1 MQHTKAPYKFST
13 NWFWAICILSQFCI
27 QANAQSSIKKIQDS
41 PQQKTDTS
49 RSLLD
54 INNSKL
60 IKKANSILDSTQ
72 KKATDFILNK
82 VNKLKGAAN
91 DKANKIVGKVIPQ
104 EIEKPLPYERL
115 LKTKYTLGRRAYQN
129 TVSQFNFLFNAE
141 EELYGNILKARNEY
155 VDDYTTLISFYD
167 YDLSTI
173 AKNSIDSIIYRCN
186 ANIVLHDLR
195 SNWVDDAYLL
205 LAKAYLFHKDF
216 DTAGSILQFINYSFD
231 DKEDG
236 MDLPI
241 GSNLRNTKG
250 KFSIATAENNR
261 FFENLNVRN
270 ESMIWQAR
278 NYIEKEEW
286 NEGISLLQLLEADA
300 IFPKRLYPFLNEQ
313 LAYGYYQMEMYDK
326 AAAALE
332 KGINNAPDDA
342 AKTRWYYLIGQ
353 LWQKADRW
361 DKAYPWFK
369 KANQNAVNPIVS
381 VYAKI
386 SMISY
391 DAKNANNA
399 WEELAYSL
407 EKMTK
412 RDKYKTYADII
423 YFEMAKIAIQNNAY
437 TKANDW
443 LVQSIKKNRSNLK
456 QKQKAFELLGDINY
470 SNNHYSIATLAYDSV
485 SIVLKT
491 NPNYETI
498 QARKKWLST
507 ISANEKIVEAQDTL
521 QYIYQLNPSN
531 QEAYFNVWQKRTKIE
546 NESLK
551 DIFLDKINSTNYS
564 VETPTRNNFSSIDN
578 NSSNFYFDNKSVIVQ
593 GKQNFTQK
601 WGQRP
606 NVDSWRR
613 KTSLMN
619 VPSSLSNQDAPS
631 TGFQNNTSKDSLQNR
646 SLSKDEKES
655 AKANEK
661 GNGNEMIADA
671 SSYLK
676 SKQDWNKA
684 ALISAQTFLLE
695 LNDFERAYPLY
706 VKVISNDIDTAI
718 TERALLDLASHYLHE
733 NLNEKSDSIIKIIED
748 RYPKGFYV
756 TKKKESSLK
765 KKRDADLL
773 NDYKEAYF
781 LSQIGNWE
789 SLAALSSQLNADLR
803 RTKWYTPFKFIQVKM
818 YAQQRMDSA
827 AIVLL
832 DSIILQNTN
841 EKIRD
846 RAKNILEE
854 LKNRNKTESYLT
866 NLNLS
871 KELLDTSAL
880 VNTAA
885 TPIENSS
892 FVKEAP
898 KMSSSQ
904 KTSAEKT
911 AAEKTSIDLSSK
923 AAISKSNKKDTANI
937 KDSTATKQIATLPII
952 APLLFTND
960 SSEQYYIAL
969 ATQKVTAAF
978 VKEMQTAFTY
988 LNNDEF
994 IKQKLNV
1001 TYVQFNENS
1010 YIVWIGPFVNN
1021 LDAKTYMNKVK
1032 PRLSTEIISFVPTK
1046 QYEIYLLSKSNI
1058 LLIKDEADLKQYQQY
1073 MFKNIYKP

>member
-13 NWFWAICILSQFCI
+13 NWFWAICILSQFCL
-27 QANAQSSIKKIQDS
+27 QANAQSSTKKIQDS

-72 KKATDFILNK
+72 KKANNFILNK

-115 LKTKYTLGRRAYQN
+115 LNTKYTLGRRAYQN

-141 EELYGNILKARNEY
+141 EELNENILKARNEY

-167 YDLSTI
+167 YDLSVTS
-173 AKNSIDSIIYRCN
+173 KNSIDSIIYRCN

-231 DKEDG
+231 EKQDG

-342 AKTRWYYLIGQ
+342 AKTRWYYLLGQ
-353 LWQKADRW
+353 LWQKADKW

-369 KANQNAVNPIVS
+369 KANQNAVNPIIS

-407 EKMTK
+407 EKMIK
-412 RDKYKTYADII
+412 RDKYKPYADII
-423 YFEMAKIAIQNNAY
+423 YFEMAKLAIQNNAY

-443 LVQSIKKNRSNLK
+443 LIQSIKKNGSNLK

-470 SNNHYSIATLAYDSV
+470 SNNYYSIAKLAYDSV

-491 NPNYETI
+491 NPNYESI

-507 ISANEKIVEAQDTL
+507 ISTNEKIVEAQDTL

-531 QEAYFNVWQKRTKIE
+531 QEAYFKLWQKRTKIE
-546 NESLK
+546 TEFLK
-551 DIFLDKINSTNYS
+551 DIFLDKTPNSTKNS
-564 VETPTRNNFSSIDN
+564 QENNDAINNFSSLNN
-578 NSSNFYFDNKSVIVQ
+578 NSFSNNSNSDFYFDNRSVLVQ

-601 WGQRP
+601 WGPRP

-619 VPSSLSNQDAPS
+619 APSSLSNQDASS

-646 SLSKDEKES
+646 SLSKDEKENS
-655 AKANEK
+655 KADEK
-661 GNGNEMIADA
+661 GNSYEMITDG
-671 SSYLK
+671 SSYIK

-684 ALISAQTFLLE
+684 ALANAQTFLLE

-706 VKVISNDIDTAI
+706 TKVIANNIDTAI
-718 TERALLDLASHYLHE
+718 TERAMLDLASHYLHE
-733 NLNEKSDSIIKIIED
+733 NLNEKSDSIIKIVED
-748 RYPKGFYV
+748 RFPKGFYA

-765 KKRDADLL
+765 QKKEADVL

-789 SLAALSSQLNADLR
+789 SLAALSNQLNTDLR

-818 YAQQRMDSA
+818 YAQQRMDSV

-832 DSIILQNTN
+832 DSIVLQNTN

-854 LKNRNKTESYLT
+854 LKNRKQTESYLT

-871 KELLDTSAL
+871 KEILDTIAL

-885 TPIENSS
+885 
-892 FVKEAP
+892 
-898 KMSSSQ
+898 
-904 KTSAEKT
+904 
-911 AAEKTSIDLSSK
+911 
-923 AAISKSNKKDTANI
+923 ISKPNKKDNPI
-937 KDSTATKQIATLPII
+937 KNDNSNVKDTTTTKQIATIPII
-952 APLLFTND
+952 AALPFTND
-960 SSEQYYIAL
+960 SSEQYYIAF
-969 ATQKVTAAF
+969 ATQKVSATF

-1001 TYVQFNENS
+1001 TYIQFNENS

-1032 PRLSTEIISFVPTK
+1032 PRLSTEIISFVPSK

>member
-1 MQHTKAPYKFST
+1 
-13 NWFWAICILSQFCI
+13 
-27 QANAQSSIKKIQDS
+27 
-41 PQQKTDTS
+41 
-49 RSLLD
+49 
-54 INNSKL
+54 
-60 IKKANSILDSTQ
+60 
-72 KKATDFILNK
+72 
-82 VNKLKGAAN
+82 
-91 DKANKIVGKVIPQ
+91 
-104 EIEKPLPYERL
+104 
-115 LKTKYTLGRRAYQN
+115 
-129 TVSQFNFLFNAE
+129 
-141 EELYGNILKARNEY
+141 
-155 VDDYTTLISFYD
+155 
-167 YDLSTI
+167 
-173 AKNSIDSIIYRCN
+173 
-186 ANIVLHDLR
+186 
-195 SNWVDDAYLL
+195 
-205 LAKAYLFHKDF
+205 
-216 DTAGSILQFINYSFD
+216 
-231 DKEDG
+231 
-236 MDLPI
+236 
-241 GSNLRNTKG
+241 
-250 KFSIATAENNR
+250 
-261 FFENLNVRN
+261 
-270 ESMIWQAR
+270 
-278 NYIEKEEW
+278 
-286 NEGISLLQLLEADA
+286 
-300 IFPKRLYPFLNEQ
+300 
-313 LAYGYYQMEMYDK
+313 
-326 AAAALE
+326 
-332 KGINNAPDDA
+332 
-342 AKTRWYYLIGQ
+342 
-353 LWQKADRW
+353 
-361 DKAYPWFK
+361 
-369 KANQNAVNPIVS
+369 
-381 VYAKI
+381 
-386 SMISY
+386 
-391 DAKNANNA
+391 
-399 WEELAYSL
+399 
-407 EKMTK
+407 
-412 RDKYKTYADII
+412 
-423 YFEMAKIAIQNNAY
+423 MAKIAIQNNAY

-443 LVQSIKKNRSNLK
+443 LIQSIKKNRSNLK

-470 SNNHYSIATLAYDSV
+470 SNNHFSIATLAYDSV

-507 ISANEKIVEAQDTL
+507 ISANEKILEAQDTL

-593 GKQNFTQK
+593 GKQNFAQK

-619 VPSSLSNQDAPS
+619 APSSLSNQDAPS

-646 SLSKDEKES
+646 SLSKDENGN

-661 GNGNEMIADA
+661 GNGYEMITDG
-671 SSYLK
+671 SSYTK

-684 ALISAQTFLLE
+684 ALISAQIFLLE

-706 VKVISNDIDTAI
+706 VKVISNNIDAAI

-733 NLNEKSDSIIKIIED
+733 NLNEKSDSIIKIVED
-748 RYPKGFYV
+748 RFPKGFYA

-765 KKRDADLL
+765 QKKEADVL

-789 SLAALSSQLNADLR
+789 SLAALSNQLNTDLR

-818 YAQQRMDSA
+818 YAQQRMDSV

-832 DSIILQNTN
+832 DSIVLQNTN

-854 LKNRNKTESYLT
+854 LKNRKQTESYLT

-871 KELLDTSAL
+871 KEILDTIAL

-885 TPIENSS
+885 
-892 FVKEAP
+892 
-898 KMSSSQ
+898 
-904 KTSAEKT
+904 
-911 AAEKTSIDLSSK
+911 
-923 AAISKSNKKDTANI
+923 ISKPNKKDNPI
-937 KDSTATKQIATLPII
+937 KNDNSNVKDTTTTKQIATIPII
-952 APLLFTND
+952 AALPFTND
-960 SSEQYYIAL
+960 SSEQYYIAF
-969 ATQKVTAAF
+969 ATQKVSATF

-1001 TYVQFNENS
+1001 TYIQFNENS

-1032 PRLSTEIISFVPTK
+1032 PRLSTEIISFVPSK

>member
-13 NWFWAICILSQFCI
+13 NWFWAICILSQFCL
-27 QANAQSSIKKIQDS
+27 QANAQSSTKKIQDS

-72 KKATDFILNK
+72 KKANNFILNK

-115 LKTKYTLGRRAYQN
+115 LNTKYTLGRRAYQN

-141 EELYGNILKARNEY
+141 EELNENILKARNEY

-167 YDLSTI
+167 YDLSVTS
-173 AKNSIDSIIYRCN
+173 KNSIDSIIYRCN

-231 DKEDG
+231 EKQDG

-286 NEGISLLQLLEADA
+286 NEGISLLQILEADA

-342 AKTRWYYLIGQ
+342 AKTRWYYLLGQ
-353 LWQKADRW
+353 LWQKADKW

-369 KANQNAVNPIVS
+369 KANQNAVNPIIS

-407 EKMTK
+407 EKMIK
-412 RDKYKTYADII
+412 RDKYKPYADII
-423 YFEMAKIAIQNNAY
+423 YFEMAKLAIQNNAY

-443 LVQSIKKNRSNLK
+443 LIQSIKKNGSNLK

-470 SNNHYSIATLAYDSV
+470 SNNYYSIAKLAYDSV

-491 NPNYETI
+491 NPNYESI

-507 ISANEKIVEAQDTL
+507 ISTNEKIVEAQDTL

-531 QEAYFNVWQKRTKIE
+531 QEAYFKLWQKRTKIE
-546 NESLK
+546 TEFLK
-551 DIFLDKINSTNYS
+551 DIFLDKTPNSTKNS
-564 VETPTRNNFSSIDN
+564 QENNDAINNFSSLNN
-578 NSSNFYFDNKSVIVQ
+578 NSFSNNSNSDFYFDNRSVLVQ

-601 WGQRP
+601 WGPRP

-619 VPSSLSNQDAPS
+619 APSSLSNQDASS

-646 SLSKDEKES
+646 SLSKDEKENS
-655 AKANEK
+655 KADEK
-661 GNGNEMIADA
+661 GNSYEMITDG
-671 SSYLK
+671 SSYIK

-684 ALISAQTFLLE
+684 ALANAQTFLLE

-706 VKVISNDIDTAI
+706 TKVIANNIDTAI
-718 TERALLDLASHYLHE
+718 TERAMLDLASHYLHE
-733 NLNEKSDSIIKIIED
+733 NLNEKSDSIIKIVED
-748 RYPKGFYV
+748 RFPKGFYA

-765 KKRDADLL
+765 QKKEADVL

-789 SLAALSSQLNADLR
+789 SLAALSNQLNTDLR

-818 YAQQRMDSA
+818 YAQQRMDSV

-832 DSIILQNTN
+832 DSIVLQNTN

-854 LKNRNKTESYLT
+854 LKNRKQTESYLT

-871 KELLDTSAL
+871 KEILDTIAL

-885 TPIENSS
+885 
-892 FVKEAP
+892 
-898 KMSSSQ
+898 
-904 KTSAEKT
+904 
-911 AAEKTSIDLSSK
+911 
-923 AAISKSNKKDTANI
+923 ISKPNKKDNPI
-937 KDSTATKQIATLPII
+937 KNDNSNVKDTTTTKQIATIPII
-952 APLLFTND
+952 AALPFTND
-960 SSEQYYIAL
+960 SSEQYYIAF
-969 ATQKVTAAF
+969 ATQKVSATF

-1001 TYVQFNENS
+1001 TYIQFNENS

-1032 PRLSTEIISFVPTK
+1032 PRLSTEIISFVPSK

>member
-13 NWFWAICILSQFCI
+13 NWFWAICILSQFCL
-27 QANAQSSIKKIQDS
+27 QANAQSSTKKIQDS

-72 KKATDFILNK
+72 KKANNFILNK

-115 LKTKYTLGRRAYQN
+115 LNTKYTLGRRAYQN

-141 EELYGNILKARNEY
+141 EELNENILKARNEY

-167 YDLSTI
+167 YDLSVTS
-173 AKNSIDSIIYRCN
+173 KNSIDSIIYRCN

-231 DKEDG
+231 EKQDG

-342 AKTRWYYLIGQ
+342 AKTRWYYLLGQ
-353 LWQKADRW
+353 LWQKADKW

-369 KANQNAVNPIVS
+369 KANQNAVNPIIS

-407 EKMTK
+407 EKMIK
-412 RDKYKTYADII
+412 RDKYKPYADII
-423 YFEMAKIAIQNNAY
+423 YFEMAKLAIQNNAY

-443 LVQSIKKNRSNLK
+443 LIQSIKKNGSNLK

-470 SNNHYSIATLAYDSV
+470 SNNYYSIAKLAYDSV

-491 NPNYETI
+491 NPNYESI

-507 ISANEKIVEAQDTL
+507 ISTNEKIVEAQDTL

-531 QEAYFNVWQKRTKIE
+531 QEAYFKLWQKRTKIE
-546 NESLK
+546 TEFLK
-551 DIFLDKINSTNYS
+551 DIFLDKTPNSTKNS
-564 VETPTRNNFSSIDN
+564 QQDNDAINNFSSLNN
-578 NSSNFYFDNKSVIVQ
+578 NSFSNNSNSDFYFDNRSVLAQ

-619 VPSSLSNQDAPS
+619 ATSSLSNQDASS

-646 SLSKDEKES
+646 SLSKDEKENS
-655 AKANEK
+655 KADEK
-661 GNGNEMIADA
+661 GNSYEMITDG
-671 SSYLK
+671 SSYIK

-684 ALISAQTFLLE
+684 ALANAQTFLLE

-706 VKVISNDIDTAI
+706 TKVIANNIDTAI
-718 TERALLDLASHYLHE
+718 TERAMLDLASHYLHE
-733 NLNEKSDSIIKIIED
+733 NLNEKSDSIIKIVED
-748 RYPKGFYV
+748 RFPKGFYA

-765 KKRDADLL
+765 QKKEADVL

-789 SLAALSSQLNADLR
+789 SLAALSNQLNTDLR

-818 YAQQRMDSA
+818 YAQQRMDSV

-832 DSIILQNTN
+832 DSIVLQNTN

-846 RAKNILEE
+846 RAKNIIEE
-854 LKNRNKTESYLT
+854 LKNRKQTESYLT

-871 KELLDTSAL
+871 KEILDTIAL

-885 TPIENSS
+885 
-892 FVKEAP
+892 
-898 KMSSSQ
+898 
-904 KTSAEKT
+904 
-911 AAEKTSIDLSSK
+911 
-923 AAISKSNKKDTANI
+923 ISKPNKKDNPI
-937 KDSTATKQIATLPII
+937 DNPNVKDTTTQQIATAPII
-952 APLLFTND
+952 APLPFTND
-960 SSEQYYIAL
+960 SSEQYYIAF
-969 ATQKVTAAF
+969 ATQKVSAAF

-1001 TYVQFNENS
+1001 TYIQFNENS

-1032 PRLSTEIISFVPTK
+1032 PRLSTEIISFVPSK

>member
-1 MQHTKAPYKFST
+1 MQHTKAPYKFPT
-13 NWFWAICILSQFCI
+13 NWFWAVCILSQFCT
-27 QANAQSSIKKIQDS
+27 QASAETTNKKILDS
-41 PQQKTDTS
+41 PKQKADTS
-49 RSLLD
+49 KSILD

-60 IKKANSILDSTQ
+60 IKKANTILDSNQ
-72 KKATDFILNK
+72 KKVNDFILNK

-91 DKANKIVGKVIPQ
+91 DKANKIVGKALPL

-115 LKTKYTLGRRAYQN
+115 LNTKYTLGRRAYQN
-129 TVSQFNFLFNAE
+129 TVSQFNFLFHAE
-141 EELYGNILKARNEY
+141 EELNENILRARNEY
-155 VDDYTTLISFYD
+155 VDDYTSLISFYD

-173 AKNSIDSIIYRCN
+173 SKNSIDSIIYRCN

-278 NYIEKEEW
+278 NYFEKEEF
-286 NEGISLLQLLEADA
+286 NEGISLLQLLETDA

-313 LAYGYYQMEMYDK
+313 LAYGYYLMEMYDK
-326 AAAALE
+326 SAAALE
-332 KGINNAPDDA
+332 KGIDNAPDDA

-361 DKAYPWFK
+361 DKAYPWYK

-391 DAKNANNA
+391 DAKNANNP

-407 EKMTK
+407 ERMIK
-412 RDKYKTYADII
+412 RDKYKPYADII
-423 YFEMAKIAIQNNAY
+423 YFEMSKLAIQNNAY
-437 TKANDW
+437 VKANEW
-443 LVQSIKKNRSNLK
+443 LIQSIKKNRTNLK

-470 SNNHYSIATLAYDSV
+470 TNNKYSIAKLAYDSLQT
-485 SIVLKT
+485 ILKT

-498 QARKKWLST
+498 QARKKWLGT
-507 ISANEKIVEAQDTL
+507 ISTNEKIMEAQDSL
-521 QYIYQLNPSN
+521 QFIYQLNPGA
-531 QEAYFNVWQKRTKIE
+531 QEAQYKNWQKRIQFE

-551 DIFLDKINSTNYS
+551 NIFTDKIPIS
-564 VETPTRNNFSSIDN
+564 VYIIEIPTRNNFSNTDN
-578 NSSNFYFDNKSVIVQ
+578 SNNFYFDNKSVLEQ
-593 GKQNFTQK
+593 GKQNFSQK

-606 NVDSWRR
+606 NVDAWRR
-613 KTSLMN
+613 KASLMN
-619 VPSSLSNQDAPS
+619 TSSSISNQDPS
-631 TGFQNNTSKDSLQNR
+631 MTASQNMNTNKDSLQIMN
-646 SLSKDEKES
+646 LSKDGKGNGD
-655 AKANEK
+655 AKANER
-661 GNGNEMIADA
+661 GNGYSMIKDGSAFI
-671 SSYLK
+671 K
-676 SKQDWNKA
+676 SKQDGNKA
-684 ALISAQTFLLE
+684 ALTSAETFLFE

-706 VKVISNDIDTAI
+706 LKVIGNNIDSSM
-718 TERALLDLASHYLHE
+718 TERAMLDLASHYLHE
-733 NLNEKSDSIIKIIED
+733 NLNEKSDSIIRLVEQIF
-748 RYPKGFYV
+748 PKGFYA
-756 TKKKESSLK
+756 TKKKETSFK
-765 KKRDADLL
+765 KKKEADVL

-789 SLAALSSQLNADLR
+789 SLAAISTQLNSDLR
-803 RTKWYTPFKFIQVKM
+803 RTKWYIPFKFIQVKM
-818 YAQQRMDSA
+818 YAQQRMDST

-832 DSIILQNTN
+832 DSIVLQNTN
-841 EKIRD
+841 EKLRD
-846 RAKNILEE
+846 RAKNIIEE
-854 LKNRNKTESYLT
+854 LKNRKQTETYLT

-871 KELLDTSAL
+871 KELLDSSAL
-880 VNTAA
+880 VSTLPKAMDTSSIVKVA
-885 TPIENSS
+885 TTKSS
-892 FVKEAP
+892 NAGN
-898 KMSSSQ
+898 
-904 KTSAEKT
+904 
-911 AAEKTSIDLSSK
+911 L
-923 AAISKSNKKDTANI
+923 KKD
-937 KDSTATKQIATLPII
+937 IATEPNI
-952 APLLFTND
+952 PLLPFTND
-960 SSEQYYIAL
+960 SSEQHYIAF
-969 ATQKVTAAF
+969 ATQKVSAAF

-994 IKQKLNV
+994 IKEKLNV
-1001 TYVQFNENS
+1001 TYIQFNESS
-1010 YIVWIGPFVNN
+1010 YIVWIGSFENIQ
-1021 LDAKTYMNKVK
+1021 LAKNYINKIK
-1032 PRLSTEIISFVPTK
+1032 PRLSKEIISFVPSK

-1058 LLIKDEADLKQYQQY
+1058 LLIKDETDLKQYQQF

>member
-13 NWFWAICILSQFCI
+13 NWFWAICILSQFCL
-27 QANAQSSIKKIQDS
+27 QANAQSSTKKIQDS

-72 KKATDFILNK
+72 KKANNFILNK

-115 LKTKYTLGRRAYQN
+115 LNTKYTLGRRAYQN

-141 EELYGNILKARNEY
+141 EELNENILKARNEY

-167 YDLSTI
+167 YDLSVI
-173 AKNSIDSIIYRCN
+173 SKNSIDSIIYRCN

-231 DKEDG
+231 EKQDG

-342 AKTRWYYLIGQ
+342 AKTRWYYLLGQ
-353 LWQKADRW
+353 LWQKADKW

-369 KANQNAVNPIVS
+369 KANQNAVNPIIS

-412 RDKYKTYADII
+412 RDKYKPYADII
-423 YFEMAKIAIQNNAY
+423 YFEMAKLAIQNNAY

-443 LVQSIKKNRSNLK
+443 LIQSIKKNGSNLK

-470 SNNHYSIATLAYDSV
+470 SNNYYSIAKLAYDSV

-491 NPNYETI
+491 NPNYESI

-507 ISANEKIVEAQDTL
+507 ISTNEKIVEAQDTL

-531 QEAYFNVWQKRTKIE
+531 QEAYFKLWQKRTKIE
-546 NESLK
+546 TEFLK
-551 DIFLDKINSTNYS
+551 DIFLDKTPNSTKNS
-564 VETPTRNNFSSIDN
+564 QQDNDAINNFSSLNN
-578 NSSNFYFDNKSVIVQ
+578 NSFSNNSNSDFYFDNRSVLVQ

-619 VPSSLSNQDAPS
+619 ATSSLSNQDASS

-646 SLSKDEKES
+646 SLSKDEKENS
-655 AKANEK
+655 KADEK
-661 GNGNEMIADA
+661 GNSYEMITDG
-671 SSYLK
+671 SSYIK

-684 ALISAQTFLLE
+684 ALANAQTFLLE

-706 VKVISNDIDTAI
+706 TKVIANNIDTAI
-718 TERALLDLASHYLHE
+718 TERAMLDLASHYLHE
-733 NLNEKSDSIIKIIED
+733 NLNEKSDSIIKIVED
-748 RYPKGFYV
+748 RFPKGFYA

-765 KKRDADLL
+765 QKKEADVL

-789 SLAALSSQLNADLR
+789 SLAALSNQLNTDLR

-818 YAQQRMDSA
+818 YAQQRMDSV

-832 DSIILQNTN
+832 DSIVLQNTN

-846 RAKNILEE
+846 RAKNIIEE
-854 LKNRNKTESYLT
+854 LKNRKQTESYLT

-871 KELLDTSAL
+871 KEILDTIAL

-885 TPIENSS
+885 
-892 FVKEAP
+892 
-898 KMSSSQ
+898 
-904 KTSAEKT
+904 
-911 AAEKTSIDLSSK
+911 
-923 AAISKSNKKDTANI
+923 ISKPNKKDNPI
-937 KDSTATKQIATLPII
+937 KNDNSNVKDTTTTKQIATIPII
-952 APLLFTND
+952 AALPFTND
-960 SSEQYYIAL
+960 SSEQYYIAF
-969 ATQKVTAAF
+969 ATQKVSATF

-1001 TYVQFNENS
+1001 TYIQFNENS

-1032 PRLSTEIISFVPTK
+1032 PRLSTEIISFVPSK

>member
-1 MQHTKAPYKFST
+1 MQHKKAPYKFST
-13 NWFWAICILSQFCI
+13 NWFWAICILSQFCV

-41 PQQKTDTS
+41 PQQKSDTS
-49 RSLLD
+49 RSILD

-60 IKKANSILDSTQ
+60 IKKANSILDSVE
-72 KKATDFILNK
+72 KKANDFILNK

-91 DKANKIVGKVIPQ
+91 DKVNKIVGKVIPQ
-104 EIEKPLPYERL
+104 DIEKILPYERL

-129 TVSQFNFLFNAE
+129 TVSEFNYLFNAE
-141 EELYGNILKARNEY
+141 EELNENILKARNEY
-155 VDDYTTLISFYD
+155 IEDYTTLISFYD
-167 YDLSTI
+167 YDLSTTS
-173 AKNSIDSIIYRCN
+173 KSSIDSIIYRCN

-195 SNWVDDAYLL
+195 SNWVDDSYLL

-231 DKEDG
+231 DKENG

-241 GSNLRNTKG
+241 GSNVRNTKG

-278 NYIEKEEW
+278 NYIEKEEL

-313 LAYGYYQMEMYDK
+313 LAYGYYQMEIYDK

-332 KGINNAPDDA
+332 KGIKNAPDNA
-342 AKTRWYYLIGQ
+342 GKTRWYYLIGQ
-353 LWQKADRW
+353 LWQKADKW

-369 KANQNAVNPIVS
+369 KANQNAVNPIIS

-407 EKMTK
+407 ERMIK
-412 RDKYKTYADII
+412 RDKYKPYADII
-423 YFEMAKIAIQNNAY
+423 YFEMAKLAIQNNAY

-443 LVQSIKKNRSNLK
+443 LIKSIKKNRSNLK

-470 SNNHYSIATLAYDSV
+470 SNNNYSIAKLAYDSL

-491 NPNYETI
+491 NPNYEII
-498 QARKKWLST
+498 QARKKWLGT
-507 ISANEKIVEAQDTL
+507 ISTNEKIVEAQDTL
-521 QYIYQLNPSN
+521 QYIYQLNPFN
-531 QEAYFNVWQKRTKIE
+531 QEDYFSLWQKRTKIE
-546 NESLK
+546 NDPLK
-551 DIFLDKINSTNYS
+551 DIFLDKITSNNYS
-564 VETPTRNNFSSIDN
+564 IETPTRNNLSSNDN
-578 NSSNFYFDNKSVIVQ
+578 NSSNFYFDNKSVISQ

-606 NVDSWRR
+606 NVDGWRR
-613 KTSLMN
+613 KTSLLN
-619 VPSSLSNQDAPS
+619 APNSLINQDATS
-631 TGFQNNTSKDSLQNR
+631 TGFQKIASKDSLQKM
-646 SLSKDEKES
+646 SLSKDEKGDE
-655 AKANEK
+655 KLDKK
-661 GNGNEMIADA
+661 GNGYEMITDG
-671 SSYLK
+671 SSYMK

-684 ALISAQTFLLE
+684 ALTNAQTFLLE

-706 VKVISNDIDTAI
+706 VKVIANNIDTAM

-733 NLNEKSDSIIKIIED
+733 NLNERSDSIIRLVED
-748 RYPKGFYV
+748 RFPKGFYV
-756 TKKKESSLK
+756 TKKKESSIK

-773 NDYKEAYF
+773 DDYKEAYF

-789 SLAALSSQLNADLR
+789 NLAALSNQLNIDLR

-818 YAQQRMDSA
+818 YAQQRMDTA

-832 DSIILQNTN
+832 DSIVLQNTN

-854 LKNRNKTESYLT
+854 LKNRKQIETYLS

-871 KELLDTSAL
+871 KEILDTSTL

-885 TPIENSS
+885 
-892 FVKEAP
+892 
-898 KMSSSQ
+898 
-904 KTSAEKT
+904 
-911 AAEKTSIDLSSK
+911 
-923 AAISKSNKKDTANI
+923 ISKPNKKDTA
-937 KDSTATKQIATLPII
+937 AAPII
-952 APLLFTND
+952 ASLPFTND
-960 SSEQYYIAL
+960 SSEQYYIAF
-969 ATQKVTAAF
+969 ATQKVSAAF

-988 LNNDEF
+988 LNNEEF

-1010 YIVWIGPFVNN
+1010 YIVWVGPFVNN
-1021 LDAKTYMNKVK
+1021 LDAKTYINKVK
-1032 PRLSTEIISFVPTK
+1032 PRLSTEIISFVPSK

>member
-13 NWFWAICILSQFCI
+13 NWFWAICILSQFCL
-27 QANAQSSIKKIQDS
+27 QANAQSSTKKIQDS

-72 KKATDFILNK
+72 KKANNFILNK

-115 LKTKYTLGRRAYQN
+115 LNTKYTLGRRAYQN

-141 EELYGNILKARNEY
+141 EELNENILKARNEY

-167 YDLSTI
+167 YDLSVTS
-173 AKNSIDSIIYRCN
+173 KNSIDSIIYRCN

-231 DKEDG
+231 EKQDG

-342 AKTRWYYLIGQ
+342 AKTRWYYLLGQ
-353 LWQKADRW
+353 LWQKADKW

-369 KANQNAVNPIVS
+369 KANQNAVNPIIS

-407 EKMTK
+407 EKMIK
-412 RDKYKTYADII
+412 RDKYKPYADII
-423 YFEMAKIAIQNNAY
+423 YFEMAKLAIQNNAY

-443 LVQSIKKNRSNLK
+443 LIQSIKKNGSNLK

-470 SNNHYSIATLAYDSV
+470 SNNYYSIAKLAYDSV

-491 NPNYETI
+491 NPNYESI

-507 ISANEKIVEAQDTL
+507 ISTNEKIVEAQDTL

-531 QEAYFNVWQKRTKIE
+531 QEAYFKLWQKRTKIE
-546 NESLK
+546 TEFLK
-551 DIFLDKINSTNYS
+551 DIFLDKTPNSTKNS
-564 VETPTRNNFSSIDN
+564 QQDNDAINNFSSLNN
-578 NSSNFYFDNKSVIVQ
+578 NSFSNNSNSDFYFDNRSVLAQ

-619 VPSSLSNQDAPS
+619 ATSSLSNQDASS

-646 SLSKDEKES
+646 SLSKDEKENS
-655 AKANEK
+655 KADEK
-661 GNGNEMIADA
+661 GNSYEMITDG
-671 SSYLK
+671 SSYIK

-684 ALISAQTFLLE
+684 ALANAQTFLLE

-706 VKVISNDIDTAI
+706 TKVIANNIDTAI
-718 TERALLDLASHYLHE
+718 TERAMLDLASHYLHE
-733 NLNEKSDSIIKIIED
+733 NLNEKSDSIIKIVED
-748 RYPKGFYV
+748 RFPKGFYA

-765 KKRDADLL
+765 QKREADVL

-789 SLAALSSQLNADLR
+789 SLAALSNQLNTDLR

-818 YAQQRMDSA
+818 YAQQRMDSV

-832 DSIILQNTN
+832 DSIVLQNTN

-846 RAKNILEE
+846 RAKNIIEE
-854 LKNRNKTESYLT
+854 LKNRKQTESYLT

-871 KELLDTSAL
+871 KEILDTIAL

-885 TPIENSS
+885 
-892 FVKEAP
+892 
-898 KMSSSQ
+898 
-904 KTSAEKT
+904 
-911 AAEKTSIDLSSK
+911 
-923 AAISKSNKKDTANI
+923 ISKPNKKDNPI
-937 KDSTATKQIATLPII
+937 KNDNSNVKDTTTTKQMATIPII
-952 APLLFTND
+952 AALPFTND
-960 SSEQYYIAL
+960 SSEQYYIAF
-969 ATQKVTAAF
+969 ATQKVSAAF

-1032 PRLSTEIISFVPTK
+1032 PRLSTEIISFVPSK

>member
-60 IKKANSILDSTQ
+60 IKKANSILDSNQ
-72 KKATDFILNK
+72 KKVNNFILEK
-82 VNKLKGAAN
+82 VNKIKGAAN
-91 DKANKIVGKVIPQ
+91 DQGNKIVSKVAPL

-115 LKTKYTLGRRAYQN
+115 LNTKYTLGRRAYQN

-141 EELYGNILKARNEY
+141 EELNENILKARNEY

-195 SNWVDDAYLL
+195 SSWVDDAYLL
-205 LAKAYLFHKDF
+205 LAKAYLFHKNF

-231 DKEDG
+231 DKENG

-278 NYIEKEEW
+278 NYFEKEEL
-286 NEGISLLQLLEADA
+286 NEGISLLQLLEADV

-353 LWQKADRW
+353 LWQKADKW

-369 KANQNAVNPIVS
+369 KANQYAVNPIIG

-407 EKMTK
+407 EKMIK
-412 RDKYKTYADII
+412 RDKYKPYADII
-423 YFEMAKIAIQNNAY
+423 YFEMAKIAIQNNVY
-437 TKANDW
+437 SKANEW
-443 LVQSIKKNRSNLK
+443 LIQSIKRNVSNLK
-456 QKQKAFELLGDINY
+456 QKQKAFELLGNINY
-470 SNNHYSIATLAYDSV
+470 TNNHYTLAKIAYDSLNT
-485 SIVLKT
+485 VLRT

-521 QYIYQLNPSN
+521 QYIYQLNPSD

-551 DIFLDKINSTNYS
+551 DIFTDK
-564 VETPTRNNFSSIDN
+564 TPNAAKKNQADNDAINNFN
-578 NSSNFYFDNKSVIVQ
+578 NLNNNTSFNNTSNSDFYFDNKSVLVQ

-601 WGQRP
+601 WGNRT
-606 NVDSWRR
+606 NNDGWRR
-613 KTSLMN
+613 KTSASMQFAAN
-619 VPSSLSNQDAPS
+619 NSNSNSLQDQIVSGS
-631 TGFQNNTSKDSLQNR
+631 TNKILTTDSLQAT
-646 SLSKDEKES
+646 SLSKDKKGNEKMDEKENS
-655 AKANEK
+655 Y
-661 GNGNEMIADA
+661 EMIKEG
-671 SSYLK
+671 SSYIK
-676 SKQDWNKA
+676 SKKEWNKA
-684 ALISAQTFLLE
+684 ALTNAQTFLLE
-695 LNDFERAYPLY
+695 LNDFERAYPLFI
-706 VKVISNDIDTAI
+706 KIIANNIDSAT
-718 TERALLDLASHYLHE
+718 TERAMLDIASQYLHE
-733 NLNEKSDSIIKIIED
+733 NLNEKSDSIINLVEAQF
-748 RYPKGFYV
+748 PKGFYV
-756 TKKKESSLK
+756 TKKKETSFK
-765 KKRDADLL
+765 KKKEADVV

-789 SLAALSSQLNADLR
+789 SLAILSTQLNTDLR

-818 YAQQRMDSA
+818 YAQQRMDSIA
-827 AIVLL
+827 LILL

-846 RAKNILEE
+846 RAKNIIAE
-854 LKNRNKTESYLT
+854 LKNRKETESYLNDLILT
-866 NLNLS
+866 
-871 KELLDTSAL
+871 KEILDPVNDNNNTLATTAA
-880 VNTAA
+880 NTAI
-885 TPIENSS
+885 TT
-892 FVKEAP
+892 AP
-898 KMSSSQ
+898 L
-904 KTSAEKT
+904 ET
-911 AAEKTSIDLSSK
+911 AA
-923 AAISKSNKKDTANI
+923 
-937 KDSTATKQIATLPII
+937 ATLQKPII
-952 APLLFTND
+952 KPSANPLIPAIAFTND
-960 SSEQYYIAL
+960 STEPHYIAL
-969 ATQKVTAAF
+969 ATQKVTATF
-978 VKEMQTAFTY
+978 VKEMQNAFTY

-1001 TYVQFNENS
+1001 TYIQFNENS
-1010 YIVWIGPFVNN
+1010 YIVWIGPFENSQV
-1021 LDAKTYMNKVK
+1021 AKTYMNKVK
-1032 PRLSTEIISFVPTK
+1032 PRLSTEIISFVPSK

>member
-13 NWFWAICILSQFCI
+13 NWFWAICILSQFCL
-27 QANAQSSIKKIQDS
+27 QANAQSSTKKIQDS

-72 KKATDFILNK
+72 KKANNFILNK

-115 LKTKYTLGRRAYQN
+115 LNTKYTLGRRAYQN

-141 EELYGNILKARNEY
+141 EELNENILKARNEY

-167 YDLSTI
+167 YDLSVI

-231 DKEDG
+231 EKQDG

-342 AKTRWYYLIGQ
+342 AKTRWYYLLGQ
-353 LWQKADRW
+353 LWQKADKW

-369 KANQNAVNPIVS
+369 KANQNAVNPIIS

-407 EKMTK
+407 EKMIK
-412 RDKYKTYADII
+412 RDKYKPYADII
-423 YFEMAKIAIQNNAY
+423 YFEMAKLAIQNNAY

-443 LVQSIKKNRSNLK
+443 LIQSIKKNGSNLK

-470 SNNHYSIATLAYDSV
+470 SNNYYSIAKLAYDSV

-491 NPNYETI
+491 NPNYESI

-507 ISANEKIVEAQDTL
+507 ISTNEKIVEAQDTL

-531 QEAYFNVWQKRTKIE
+531 QEAYFKLWQKRTKIE
-546 NESLK
+546 TEFLK
-551 DIFLDKINSTNYS
+551 DIFLDKTPNSAKNS
-564 VETPTRNNFSSIDN
+564 QENNDAINNFSSLNN
-578 NSSNFYFDNKSVIVQ
+578 NSFSNNSNSDFYFDNRSVLVQ

-619 VPSSLSNQDAPS
+619 APSSLSNQDASS

-646 SLSKDEKES
+646 SLSKDEKENS
-655 AKANEK
+655 KADEK
-661 GNGNEMIADA
+661 GNSYEMITDG
-671 SSYLK
+671 SSYIK

-684 ALISAQTFLLE
+684 ALANAQTFLLE
-695 LNDFERAYPLY
+695 LKDFERAYPLY
-706 VKVISNDIDTAI
+706 TKVIANNIDTAI
-718 TERALLDLASHYLHE
+718 TERAMLDLASHYLHE
-733 NLNEKSDSIIKIIED
+733 NLNEKSDSIIKIVED
-748 RYPKGFYV
+748 RFPKGFYA

-765 KKRDADLL
+765 QKKEADVL

-789 SLAALSSQLNADLR
+789 SLAALSNQLNTDLR

-818 YAQQRMDSA
+818 YAQQRMDSV

-832 DSIILQNTN
+832 DSIVLQNTN

-854 LKNRNKTESYLT
+854 LKNRKQTESYLT

-871 KELLDTSAL
+871 KEILDTIAL

-885 TPIENSS
+885 
-892 FVKEAP
+892 
-898 KMSSSQ
+898 
-904 KTSAEKT
+904 
-911 AAEKTSIDLSSK
+911 
-923 AAISKSNKKDTANI
+923 ISKPNKKDNPI
-937 KDSTATKQIATLPII
+937 KNDNSNVKDTTTTKQIATIPII
-952 APLLFTND
+952 AALPFTND
-960 SSEQYYIAL
+960 SSEQYYIAF
-969 ATQKVTAAF
+969 ATQKVSATF

-1001 TYVQFNENS
+1001 TYIQFNENS

-1032 PRLSTEIISFVPTK
+1032 PRLSTEIISFVPSK

>member
-13 NWFWAICILSQFCI
+13 NWFWAICILSQFCL
-27 QANAQSSIKKIQDS
+27 QANAQSSTKKIQDS

-72 KKATDFILNK
+72 KKANNFILNK

-115 LKTKYTLGRRAYQN
+115 LNTKYTLGRRAYQN

-141 EELYGNILKARNEY
+141 EELNENILKARNEY

-167 YDLSTI
+167 YDLSVTS
-173 AKNSIDSIIYRCN
+173 KNSIDSIIYRCN

-231 DKEDG
+231 EKQDG

-342 AKTRWYYLIGQ
+342 AKTRWYYLLGQ
-353 LWQKADRW
+353 LWQKADKW

-369 KANQNAVNPIVS
+369 KANQNAVNPIIS

-407 EKMTK
+407 EKMIK
-412 RDKYKTYADII
+412 RDKYKPYADII
-423 YFEMAKIAIQNNAY
+423 YFEMAKLAIQNNAY

-443 LVQSIKKNRSNLK
+443 LIQSIKKNGSNLK

-470 SNNHYSIATLAYDSV
+470 SNNYYSIAKLAYDSV

-491 NPNYETI
+491 NPNYESI

-507 ISANEKIVEAQDTL
+507 ISTNEKIVEAQDTL

-531 QEAYFNVWQKRTKIE
+531 QEAYFKLWQKRTKIE
-546 NESLK
+546 NEFLK
-551 DIFLDKINSTNYS
+551 DIFLDKNPNSVKNS
-564 VETPTRNNFSSIDN
+564 QENNDAINNFSSLNN
-578 NSSNFYFDNKSVIVQ
+578 NSFSNNSNSDFYFDNRSVLVQ

-619 VPSSLSNQDAPS
+619 ATSSLSNQDASS

-646 SLSKDEKES
+646 SLSKDEKENS
-655 AKANEK
+655 KADEK
-661 GNGNEMIADA
+661 GNSYEMITDG
-671 SSYLK
+671 SSYIK

-684 ALISAQTFLLE
+684 ALANAQTFLLE

-706 VKVISNDIDTAI
+706 TKVIANNIDTAI
-718 TERALLDLASHYLHE
+718 TERAMLDLASHYLHE
-733 NLNEKSDSIIKIIED
+733 NLNEKSDSIIKIVED
-748 RYPKGFYV
+748 RFPKGFYA

-765 KKRDADLL
+765 QKKEADVL

-789 SLAALSSQLNADLR
+789 SLAALSNQLNTDLR

-818 YAQQRMDSA
+818 YAQQRMDSV

-832 DSIILQNTN
+832 DSIVLQNTN

-854 LKNRNKTESYLT
+854 LKNRKQTESYLT

-871 KELLDTSAL
+871 KEILDTIAL

-885 TPIENSS
+885 
-892 FVKEAP
+892 
-898 KMSSSQ
+898 
-904 KTSAEKT
+904 
-911 AAEKTSIDLSSK
+911 
-923 AAISKSNKKDTANI
+923 ISKPNKKDNPI
-937 KDSTATKQIATLPII
+937 DNPNVKDTTTQQIATAPII
-952 APLLFTND
+952 APLPFTND
-960 SSEQYYIAL
+960 SSEQYYIAF
-969 ATQKVTAAF
+969 ATQKVSAAF

-1032 PRLSTEIISFVPTK
+1032 PRLSTEIISFVPSK

>member
-1 MQHTKAPYKFST
+1 MQHKKAPYKFST
-13 NWFWAICILSQFCI
+13 NWFWAICILSQFCV
-27 QANAQSSIKKIQDS
+27 QANA
-41 PQQKTDTS
+41 QKTDTS

-54 INNSKL
+54 INNTKL

-72 KKATDFILNK
+72 KKANDFIFNK
-82 VNKLKGAAN
+82 FNKLKGAAN
-91 DKANKIVGKVIPQ
+91 DKANKIIGKVIPQ

-115 LKTKYTLGRRAYQN
+115 LNTKYTLGRRAYQN

-141 EELYGNILKARNEY
+141 EELNANILKARNEY

-278 NYIEKEEW
+278 NYIEKEEL

-332 KGINNAPDDA
+332 KGIDNTPDDA

-369 KANQNAVNPIVS
+369 KANQRAVNPIVS

-399 WEELAYSL
+399 WEELANSL

-412 RDKYKTYADII
+412 RDKYKPYSDII
-423 YFEMAKIAIQNNAY
+423 YFEMAKLAIQNNVFS
-437 TKANDW
+437 KANDW
-443 LVQSIKKNRSNLK
+443 LIQSIRKNRTNLR

-470 SNNHYSIATLAYDSV
+470 SNNYYSIATRAYDSLNT
-485 SIVLKT
+485 VLKT

-507 ISANEKIVEAQDTL
+507 IRTNEKIIEAQDTL

-531 QEAYFNVWQKRTKIE
+531 QESYFNAWQNRINIQ

-551 DIFLDKINSTNYS
+551 DIFLDKINSANYTI
-564 VETPTRNNFSSIDN
+564 ETPARNNFSSIDN
-578 NSSNFYFDNKSVIVQ
+578 NNSSFYFDNKAVTVQ

-606 NVDSWRR
+606 NIDNWRR

-619 VPSSLSNQDAPS
+619 TSSNLSNQDVS
-631 TGFQNNTSKDSLQNR
+631 TNGFQNSNGNDSLQKM
-646 SLSKDEKES
+646 SLSKDEKGDE
-655 AKANEK
+655 KLDKK
-661 GNGNEMIADA
+661 GNGYAMIIDG
-671 SSYLK
+671 SSYYK

-684 ALISAQTFLLE
+684 ALTNAQTFLLE

-706 VKVISNDIDTAI
+706 LRVIANDIDSTT

-733 NLNEKSDSIIKIIED
+733 NVNEKSDSIIRLVEN
-748 RYPKGFYV
+748 RFPKGFYV

-781 LSQIGNWE
+781 LSQIGNWDN
-789 SLAALSSQLNADLR
+789 LAALSNQLNADLR
-803 RTKWYTPFKFIQVKM
+803 RTKWNTPFKFILVKM
-818 YAQQRMDSA
+818 YAQQKMDSA

-854 LKNRNKTESYLT
+854 LKNRKKTESYLA
-866 NLNLS
+866 NLNIS
-871 KELLDTSAL
+871 KEMLDTSAL
-880 VNTAA
+880 LNTAA
-885 TPIENSS
+885 IPIQNDIII
-892 FVKEAP
+892 KEAP
-898 KMSSSQ
+898 KVI
-904 KTSAEKT
+904 SAEKP
-911 AAEKTSIDLSSK
+911 SIDASSN
-923 AAISKSNKKDTANI
+923 ASTSKSNKKDTTTITN
-937 KDSTATKQIATLPII
+937 TTTTKQIATAPII
-952 APLLFTND
+952 APLPFTND
-960 SSEQYYIAL
+960 SSEQYYIAF
-969 ATQKVTAAF
+969 ATQKVSAAF

-1001 TYVQFNENS
+1001 TYIQFNENS

-1021 LDAKTYMNKVK
+1021 LDAKTYINKVK
-1032 PRLSTEIISFVPTK
+1032 PRLSTEIISFVPSK

>member
-13 NWFWAICILSQFCI
+13 NWFWAICILSQFCL
-27 QANAQSSIKKIQDS
+27 QANAQSSTKKIQDS

-72 KKATDFILNK
+72 KKANDFILNK

-115 LKTKYTLGRRAYQN
+115 LNTKYTLGRRAYQN

-141 EELYGNILKARNEY
+141 EELNENILKARNEY

-167 YDLSTI
+167 YDLSVI

-231 DKEDG
+231 EKQDG

-286 NEGISLLQLLEADA
+286 NEGISLLQILEADA

-342 AKTRWYYLIGQ
+342 AKTRWYYLLGQ
-353 LWQKADRW
+353 LWQKADKW

-369 KANQNAVNPIVS
+369 KANQNAVNPIIS

-407 EKMTK
+407 EKMIK
-412 RDKYKTYADII
+412 RDKYKPYADII
-423 YFEMAKIAIQNNAY
+423 YFEMAKLAIQNNAY

-443 LVQSIKKNRSNLK
+443 LIQSIKKNGSNLK

-470 SNNHYSIATLAYDSV
+470 SNNYYSIAKLAYDSV

-491 NPNYETI
+491 NPNYESI

-507 ISANEKIVEAQDTL
+507 ISTNEKIVEAQDTL

-531 QEAYFNVWQKRTKIE
+531 QEAYFKLWQKRTKIE
-546 NESLK
+546 TEFLK
-551 DIFLDKINSTNYS
+551 DIFLDKTPNSTKNS
-564 VETPTRNNFSSIDN
+564 QQDNDAINNFSSLNN
-578 NSSNFYFDNKSVIVQ
+578 NSFSNNSNSDFYFDNRSVLAQ

-619 VPSSLSNQDAPS
+619 APSSLSNQDASS

-646 SLSKDEKES
+646 SLSKDEKENS
-655 AKANEK
+655 KADEK
-661 GNGNEMIADA
+661 GNSYEMITDG
-671 SSYLK
+671 SSYIK

-684 ALISAQTFLLE
+684 ALANAQTFLLE

-706 VKVISNDIDTAI
+706 TKVIANNIDTAI
-718 TERALLDLASHYLHE
+718 TERAMLDLASHYLHE
-733 NLNEKSDSIIKIIED
+733 NLNEKSDSIIKIVED
-748 RYPKGFYV
+748 RFPKGFYA

-765 KKRDADLL
+765 QKKEADVL

-789 SLAALSSQLNADLR
+789 SLAALSNQLNTDLR

-818 YAQQRMDSA
+818 YAQQRMDSV

-832 DSIILQNTN
+832 DSIVLQNTN

-854 LKNRNKTESYLT
+854 LKNRKQTESYLT

-871 KELLDTSAL
+871 KEILDTIAL

-885 TPIENSS
+885 
-892 FVKEAP
+892 
-898 KMSSSQ
+898 
-904 KTSAEKT
+904 
-911 AAEKTSIDLSSK
+911 
-923 AAISKSNKKDTANI
+923 ISKPNKKDNPI
-937 KDSTATKQIATLPII
+937 KNDNSNVKDTTTTKQIATIPII
-952 APLLFTND
+952 AALPFTND
-960 SSEQYYIAL
+960 SSEQYYIAF
-969 ATQKVTAAF
+969 ATQKVSATF

-1001 TYVQFNENS
+1001 TYIQFNENS

-1032 PRLSTEIISFVPTK
+1032 PRLSTEIISFVPSK

>member
-1 MQHTKAPYKFST
+1 MQHTKAPYKFPT
-13 NWFWAICILSQFCI
+13 NWFWAICILSQFCV
-27 QANAQSSIKKIQDS
+27 QANAQSSSKKIQDS

-49 RSLLD
+49 RSILD

-129 TVSQFNFLFNAE
+129 TVSQFNFLFHAE
-141 EELYGNILKARNEY
+141 EELNENILKARNGY

-231 DKEDG
+231 DKENG

-278 NYIEKEEW
+278 NYFEKEEW

-300 IFPKRLYPFLNEQ
+300 IFPKRLSPFLNEQ
-313 LAYGYYQMEMYDK
+313 LAYGYYLMEMYDK

-353 LWQKADRW
+353 LWQKADSW
-361 DKAYPWFK
+361 DKAYPWYK
-369 KANQNAVNPIVS
+369 KANQYAVNPIVS

-407 EKMTK
+407 EKMIK
-412 RDKYKTYADII
+412 RDKYKPYADII
-423 YFEMAKIAIQNNAY
+423 YFEMAKLAIQNNAY
-437 TKANDW
+437 SKANDW
-443 LVQSIKKNRSNLK
+443 LVQSIKKNRSNLT
-456 QKQKAFELLGDINY
+456 QKQKAFELLGAINY
-470 SNNHYSIATLAYDSV
+470 ANNQYSIAKLAYDSLNT
-485 SIVLKT
+485 VLKT

-531 QEAYFNVWQKRTKIE
+531 QEAYFNLWQKRTKIE
-546 NESLK
+546 NESFK
-551 DIFLDKINSTNYS
+551 DIFTDKMLNSAKNGQQENDA
-564 VETPTRNNFSSIDN
+564 VNNFSSLNNN
-578 NSSNFYFDNKSVIVQ
+578 NSFSSTSDFYFDNKSILVQ

-619 VPSSLSNQDAPS
+619 APNSLSNQDATS
-631 TGFQNNTSKDSLQNR
+631 TDFQNNASKDSLQKR
-646 SLSKDEKES
+646 SLSKDEKRDS
-655 AKANEK
+655 KADEK
-661 GNGNEMIADA
+661 GNGYEMIADA
-671 SSYLK
+671 SSFIK
-676 SKQDWNKA
+676 SKQDGNKA
-684 ALISAQTFLLE
+684 ALTNAQTFLLE
-695 LNDFERAYPLY
+695 LNDFEKAYPLY
-706 VKVISNDIDTAI
+706 VKVIINNIDTTT
-718 TERALLDLASHYLHE
+718 TERAMLDLASHYLHE
-733 NLNEKSDSIIKIIED
+733 NLNERSDSIIRLVEE
-748 RYPKGFYV
+748 RFPKGFYA

-789 SLAALSSQLNADLR
+789 SLTALSNQLNTDLR

-818 YAQQRMDSA
+818 YAQQRMDSS

-832 DSIILQNTN
+832 DSIVLQNTN
-841 EKIRD
+841 EKVRD

-854 LKNRNKTESYLT
+854 LKNRKQTETYLS

-871 KELLDTSAL
+871 KEMLDTATL
-880 VNTAA
+880 VN
-885 TPIENSS
+885 IS
-892 FVKEAP
+892 P
-898 KMSSSQ
+898 KAMDSSSIVTPAVT
-904 KTSAEKT
+904 KSLASANSNENIK
-911 AAEKTSIDLSSK
+911 KDN
-923 AAISKSNKKDTANI
+923 AISKV
-937 KDSTATKQIATLPII
+937 IATTPVIPPLP
-952 APLLFTND
+952 FTND

-969 ATQKVTAAF
+969 ATQKVSAAF

-1001 TYVQFNENS
+1001 TYIQFNENS

-1021 LDAKTYMNKVK
+1021 LDAKTYINKVK
-1032 PRLSTEIISFVPTK
+1032 PRLSNEIISFVPAK

-1073 MFKNIYKP
+1073 MFRNIYKP

>member
-1 MQHTKAPYKFST
+1 MQHTKAPYKFPT
-13 NWFWAICILSQFCI
+13 NWFWAVCILSQFCI
-27 QANAQSSIKKIQDS
+27 QASAETTIKKILDS
-41 PQQKTDTS
+41 PKQKADTS
-49 RSLLD
+49 KSILD

-60 IKKANSILDSTQ
+60 IKKANTILDSNQ
-72 KKATDFILNK
+72 KKVNDFILNK

-91 DKANKIVGKVIPQ
+91 DKANKIVGKVLPL

-115 LKTKYTLGRRAYQN
+115 LNTKYTLGRRAYQN
-129 TVSQFNFLFNAE
+129 TVSQFNFLFHAE
-141 EELYGNILKARNEY
+141 EELNENILRARNEY
-155 VDDYTTLISFYD
+155 VDDYTSLISFYD

-173 AKNSIDSIIYRCN
+173 SKNSIDSIIYRCN

-278 NYIEKEEW
+278 NYFEKEEF
-286 NEGISLLQLLEADA
+286 NEGISLLQLLETDA

-313 LAYGYYQMEMYDK
+313 LAYGYYLMEMYDK
-326 AAAALE
+326 SAAALE
-332 KGINNAPDDA
+332 KGIDNAPDDA

-361 DKAYPWFK
+361 DKAYPWYK

-391 DAKNANNA
+391 DVKNANNP

-407 EKMTK
+407 ERMIK
-412 RDKYKTYADII
+412 RDKYKPYADII
-423 YFEMAKIAIQNNAY
+423 YFEMSKLAIQNNAY
-437 TKANDW
+437 VKANEW
-443 LVQSIKKNRSNLK
+443 LIQSIKTNRTNLK
-456 QKQKAFELLGDINY
+456 QKQKAFELLGDISY
-470 SNNHYSIATLAYDSV
+470 TNNKYSIAKLAYDSLQT
-485 SIVLKT
+485 VLKT

-498 QARKKWLST
+498 QVRKKWMGS
-507 ISANEKIVEAQDTL
+507 ISSNEKIMEAQDSL
-521 QYIYQLNPSN
+521 QFIYQLNPAV
-531 QEAYFNVWQKRTKIE
+531 QETQYKNWKKRIQFE

-551 DIFLDKINSTNYS
+551 NIFTDKIPISVYS
-564 VETPTRNNFSSIDN
+564 IEIPTSNNFSNTDN
-578 NSSNFYFDNKSVIVQ
+578 SNNFYFDNKSVLEQ
-593 GKQNFTQK
+593 GKQNFSQK

-606 NVDSWRR
+606 NVDAWRR
-613 KTSLMN
+613 KASLMN
-619 VPSSLSNQDAPS
+619 TTSSISNQDPS
-631 TGFQNNTSKDSLQNR
+631 MTASQNMITNNDSLQKMG
-646 SLSKDEKES
+646 LTKDEKGD
-655 AKANEK
+655 EK
-661 GNGNEMIADA
+661 TRAYEMIKDA
-671 SSYLK
+671 SAYIK
-676 SKQDWNKA
+676 SKQDGNKA
-684 ALISAQTFLLE
+684 ALTSAETFLFE

-706 VKVISNDIDTAI
+706 LKVIGNNIDSSM
-718 TERALLDLASHYLHE
+718 TERAMLDLASHYLHE
-733 NLNEKSDSIIKIIED
+733 NLNEKSDSIIRLVEQIF
-748 RYPKGFYV
+748 PKGFYA
-756 TKKKESSLK
+756 TKKKETSFK
-765 KKRDADLL
+765 KKKEADVL

-789 SLAALSSQLNADLR
+789 SLAAISTQLNSDLR

-818 YAQQRMDSA
+818 YAQQRMDST

-832 DSIILQNTN
+832 DSIVLQNTN
-841 EKIRD
+841 EKLRD
-846 RAKNILEE
+846 RAKNIIEE
-854 LKNRNKTESYLT
+854 LKNRKQTETYLT

-880 VNTAA
+880 VSTLPKAMDTSSIVKVA
-885 TPIENSS
+885 TTKSS
-892 FVKEAP
+892 IAGN
-898 KMSSSQ
+898 
-904 KTSAEKT
+904 
-911 AAEKTSIDLSSK
+911 L
-923 AAISKSNKKDTANI
+923 KKD
-937 KDSTATKQIATLPII
+937 IATEPNIPPLP
-952 APLLFTND
+952 FTND
-960 SSEQYYIAL
+960 SSEQHYIAF
-969 ATQKVTAAF
+969 ATQKVSAAF

-994 IKQKLNV
+994 TKEKLNV
-1001 TYVQFNENS
+1001 TYVQFNESS
-1010 YIVWIGPFVNN
+1010 YIVWIGSFENSQ
-1021 LDAKTYMNKVK
+1021 LAKNYMNKIK
-1032 PRLSTEIISFVPTK
+1032 ARLSTEIISFVPSK

-1058 LLIKDEADLKQYQQY
+1058 LLIKDEADLKQYQQF

>member
-13 NWFWAICILSQFCI
+13 NWFWAICILSQFCL
-27 QANAQSSIKKIQDS
+27 QANAQGSTKKIQDS

-72 KKATDFILNK
+72 KKANNFILNK

-115 LKTKYTLGRRAYQN
+115 LNTKYTLGRRAYQN

-141 EELYGNILKARNEY
+141 EELNENILKARNEY

-167 YDLSTI
+167 YDLSVI

-231 DKEDG
+231 EKQDG

-342 AKTRWYYLIGQ
+342 AKTRWYYLLGQ
-353 LWQKADRW
+353 LWQKADKW

-369 KANQNAVNPIVS
+369 KANQNAVNPIIS

-407 EKMTK
+407 EKMIK
-412 RDKYKTYADII
+412 RDKYKPYADII
-423 YFEMAKIAIQNNAY
+423 YFEMAKLAIQNNAY

-443 LVQSIKKNRSNLK
+443 LIQSIKKNGSNLK

-470 SNNHYSIATLAYDSV
+470 SNNYYSIAKLAYDSV

-491 NPNYETI
+491 NPNYESI

-507 ISANEKIVEAQDTL
+507 ISTNEKIVEAQDTL

-531 QEAYFNVWQKRTKIE
+531 QEAYFKLWQKRTKIE
-546 NESLK
+546 NEFLK
-551 DIFLDKINSTNYS
+551 DIFLDKNPNSVKNS
-564 VETPTRNNFSSIDN
+564 QENNDAINNFSSLNN
-578 NSSNFYFDNKSVIVQ
+578 NSFSNNSNSDFYFDNRSVLVQ

-619 VPSSLSNQDAPS
+619 ATSSLSNQDASS

-646 SLSKDEKES
+646 SLSKDEKENS
-655 AKANEK
+655 KADEK
-661 GNGNEMIADA
+661 GNSYEMITDG
-671 SSYLK
+671 SSYIK

-684 ALISAQTFLLE
+684 ALANAQIFLLE

-706 VKVISNDIDTAI
+706 TKVIANNIDTAI
-718 TERALLDLASHYLHE
+718 TERAMLDLASHYLHE
-733 NLNEKSDSIIKIIED
+733 NLNEKSDSIIKIVED
-748 RYPKGFYV
+748 RFPKGFYA

-765 KKRDADLL
+765 QKKEADVL

-789 SLAALSSQLNADLR
+789 SLAALSNQLNTDLR

-818 YAQQRMDSA
+818 YAQQRMDSV

-832 DSIILQNTN
+832 DSIVLQNTN

-854 LKNRNKTESYLT
+854 LKNRKQTESYLT

-871 KELLDTSAL
+871 KEILDTIAL

-885 TPIENSS
+885 
-892 FVKEAP
+892 
-898 KMSSSQ
+898 
-904 KTSAEKT
+904 
-911 AAEKTSIDLSSK
+911 
-923 AAISKSNKKDTANI
+923 ISKPNKKDNPI
-937 KDSTATKQIATLPII
+937 KNDNSNVKDTTTTKQIATIPII
-952 APLLFTND
+952 AALPFTND
-960 SSEQYYIAL
+960 SSEQYYIAF
-969 ATQKVTAAF
+969 ATQKVSATF

-1001 TYVQFNENS
+1001 TYIQFNENS

-1032 PRLSTEIISFVPTK
+1032 PRLSTEIISFVPSK

>member
-1 MQHTKAPYKFST
+1 MLHKKAPYKFST

-27 QANAQSSIKKIQDS
+27 QATAQSSLKKRQDS

-49 RSLLD
+49 KPLLD

-60 IKKANSILDSTQ
+60 IKKANSILDSNQ
-72 KKATDFILNK
+72 KKVNDFILNK
-82 VNKLKGAAN
+82 VNTIKGTAN

-115 LKTKYTLGRRAYQN
+115 LNTKYTLGRRAYQN

-141 EELYGNILKARNEY
+141 VELNEFILKARNEY

-205 LAKAYLFHKDF
+205 LARAYLYHKDF

-231 DKEDG
+231 DKENG

-241 GSNLRNTKG
+241 GSNMRNTKG

-261 FFENLNVRN
+261 FFENVNVRN

-278 NYIEKEEW
+278 NYIEKEEL
-286 NEGISLLQLLEADA
+286 NEGISLLQLLESDA
-300 IFPKRLYPFLNEQ
+300 LFPKRLYPFLNEQ
-313 LAYGYYQMEMYDK
+313 LAYGYYQMEIYDK

-332 KGINNAPDDA
+332 KGIDNAPDDA

-412 RDKYKTYADII
+412 RDKYKPYSDII
-423 YFEMAKIAIQNNAY
+423 YFEMAKLAIQNKAN
-437 TKANDW
+437 TKANEW
-443 LVQSIKKNRSNLK
+443 LIQSIRKNRTNLK

-470 SNNHYSIATLAYDSV
+470 SNNHYSIAKLAYDSL
-485 SIVLKT
+485 STVLKI

-507 ISANEKIVEAQDTL
+507 ISLNEKIIDAQDTL
-521 QYIYQLNPSN
+521 QYVYQLNPSS
-531 QEAYFNVWQKRTKIE
+531 QDAYYNLWQRRTKIE

-551 DIFLDKINSTNYS
+551 DIFLDKITSSNYTI
-564 VETPTRNNFSSIDN
+564 ETPTKNNFSSTDN

-606 NVDSWRR
+606 NVDGWRR

-619 VPSSLSNQDAPS
+619 TASSLSNQDASS
-631 TGFQNNTSKDSLQNR
+631 TGFQNILIKDSLQKMG
-646 SLSKDEKES
+646 LSKD
-655 AKANEK
+655 AKGDSKIDEK
-661 GNGNEMIADA
+661 GNGYEMITDGI
-671 SSYLK
+671 SFMK
-676 SKQDWNKA
+676 SKQLWNKA
-684 ALISAQTFLLE
+684 ALINAQTFLLE

-706 VKVISNDIDTAI
+706 IKVITNNIDTAI
-718 TERALLDLASHYLHE
+718 TERAMLDLASYYLHE
-733 NLNEKSDSIIKIIED
+733 NLNEKSDSIIKLVAD
-748 RYPKGFYV
+748 RFPNGFYV

-765 KKRDADLL
+765 KKREADLL

-789 SLAALSSQLNADLR
+789 SLATLSTQLNSDLR
-803 RTKWYTPFKFIQVKM
+803 RTKWFTPFKFIQVKM
-818 YAQQRMDSA
+818 YAQQRMDTA

-832 DSIILQNTN
+832 DSIVLQNTN

-846 RAKNILEE
+846 KAKNILAE
-854 LKNRNKTESYLT
+854 LKNRNQTESYLS
-866 NLNLS
+866 NLNIS
-871 KELLDTSAL
+871 KEILDTSAQ
-880 VNTAA
+880 VNSAVIKIDSSSNSKVVPLITS
-885 TPIENSS
+885 TPI
-892 FVKEAP
+892 
-898 KMSSSQ
+898 
-904 KTSAEKT
+904 TSAKL
-911 AAEKTSIDLSSK
+911 ATSPL
-923 AAISKSNKKDTANI
+923 
-937 KDSTATKQIATLPII
+937 I
-952 APLLFTND
+952 APLPFTND
-960 SSEQYYIAL
+960 SSEQYYIAF
-969 ATQKVTAAF
+969 ATQKVSAAF

-994 IKQKLNV
+994 AKQKLNV

-1021 LDAKTYMNKVK
+1021 LDAKTYINKVK
-1032 PRLSTEIISFVPTK
+1032 PRLSTEIISFVPSK

>member
-13 NWFWAICILSQFCI
+13 NWFWAICILSQFCL
-27 QANAQSSIKKIQDS
+27 QANAQSSTKKIQDS

-72 KKATDFILNK
+72 KKANNFILNK

-115 LKTKYTLGRRAYQN
+115 LNTKYTLGRRAYQN

-141 EELYGNILKARNEY
+141 EELNENILKARNEY

-167 YDLSTI
+167 YDLSVTS
-173 AKNSIDSIIYRCN
+173 KNSIDSIIYRCN

-231 DKEDG
+231 EKQDG

-342 AKTRWYYLIGQ
+342 AKTRWYYLLGQ
-353 LWQKADRW
+353 LWQKADKW

-369 KANQNAVNPIVS
+369 KANQNAVNPIIS

-407 EKMTK
+407 EKMIK
-412 RDKYKTYADII
+412 RDKYKPYADII
-423 YFEMAKIAIQNNAY
+423 YFEMAKLAIQNNAY

-443 LVQSIKKNRSNLK
+443 LIQSIKKNGSNLK

-470 SNNHYSIATLAYDSV
+470 SNNYYSIAKLAYDSV

-491 NPNYETI
+491 NPNYESI

-507 ISANEKIVEAQDTL
+507 ISTNEKIVEAQDTL

-531 QEAYFNVWQKRTKIE
+531 QEAYFKLWQKRTKIE
-546 NESLK
+546 NEFLK
-551 DIFLDKINSTNYS
+551 DIFLDKTPNSTKNS
-564 VETPTRNNFSSIDN
+564 QQDNDAINNFSSLNN
-578 NSSNFYFDNKSVIVQ
+578 NSFSNNSNSDFYFDNRSVLVQ

-619 VPSSLSNQDAPS
+619 ATSSLSNQDASS

-646 SLSKDEKES
+646 SLSKDEKENS
-655 AKANEK
+655 KADEK
-661 GNGNEMIADA
+661 GNSYEMITDG
-671 SSYLK
+671 SSYIK

-684 ALISAQTFLLE
+684 ALANAQTFLLE

-706 VKVISNDIDTAI
+706 TKVIANNIDTAI
-718 TERALLDLASHYLHE
+718 TERAMLDLASHYLHE
-733 NLNEKSDSIIKIIED
+733 NLNEKSDSIIKIVED
-748 RYPKGFYV
+748 RFPKGFYA

-765 KKRDADLL
+765 QKKEADVL

-789 SLAALSSQLNADLR
+789 SLAALSNQLNTDLR

-818 YAQQRMDSA
+818 YAQQRMDSV

-832 DSIILQNTN
+832 DSIVLQNTN

-846 RAKNILEE
+846 RAKNIIEE
-854 LKNRNKTESYLT
+854 LKNRKQTESYLT

-871 KELLDTSAL
+871 KEILDTIAL

-885 TPIENSS
+885 
-892 FVKEAP
+892 
-898 KMSSSQ
+898 
-904 KTSAEKT
+904 
-911 AAEKTSIDLSSK
+911 
-923 AAISKSNKKDTANI
+923 ISKPNKKDNPI
-937 KDSTATKQIATLPII
+937 DNPNVKDTTTQQIATAPII
-952 APLLFTND
+952 APLPFTND
-960 SSEQYYIAL
+960 SSEQYYIAF
-969 ATQKVTAAF
+969 ATQKVSAAF

-1001 TYVQFNENS
+1001 TYIQFNENS

-1032 PRLSTEIISFVPTK
+1032 PRLSTEIISFVPSK

>member
-13 NWFWAICILSQFCI
+13 NWFWAICILSQFFI

-82 VNKLKGAAN
+82 VNKIKGAAN
-91 DKANKIVGKVIPQ
+91 DKANKIVGKVMPQ

-115 LKTKYTLGRRAYQN
+115 LNTKYTLGRRAYQN

-141 EELYGNILKARNEY
+141 EELNENILKARNEY

-167 YDLSTI
+167 YDLSVI

-353 LWQKADRW
+353 LWQKADSW

-412 RDKYKTYADII
+412 RDKYKPYADII

-443 LVQSIKKNRSNLK
+443 LIQSIKKNRSNL
-456 QKQKAFELLGDINY
+456 KQKAFELLGDINY
-470 SNNHYSIATLAYDSV
+470 SNNHFSIATLAYDSV

-507 ISANEKIVEAQDTL
+507 ISANEKILEAQDTL

-593 GKQNFTQK
+593 GKQNFAQK

-619 VPSSLSNQDAPS
+619 APSSLSNQDAPS

-646 SLSKDEKES
+646 SLSKDENGN

-661 GNGNEMIADA
+661 GNGYEMITDG
-671 SSYLK
+671 SSYTK

-684 ALISAQTFLLE
+684 ALISAQIFLLE

-706 VKVISNDIDTAI
+706 VKVISNNIDAAI

-789 SLAALSSQLNADLR
+789 SLTALSNQLNADLR

-818 YAQQRMDSA
+818 YAQQRMDTA

-885 TPIENSS
+885 TQIENSS
-892 FVKEAP
+892 NVKEAP
-898 KMSSSQ
+898 KMSSSP

-911 AAEKTSIDLSSK
+911 ASEKTSIDLSSK
-923 AAISKSNKKDTANI
+923 AA
-937 KDSTATKQIATLPII
+937 II

-960 SSEQYYIAL
+960 SSEQYYIAF

-978 VKEMQTAFTY
+978 VKEMQTAFNY

-1001 TYVQFNENS
+1001 TYVQFNESS

>member
-13 NWFWAICILSQFCI
+13 NWFWAICILSQFCL
-27 QANAQSSIKKIQDS
+27 QANAQSSTKKIQDS

-72 KKATDFILNK
+72 KKANNFILNK

-115 LKTKYTLGRRAYQN
+115 LNTKYTLGRRAYQN

-141 EELYGNILKARNEY
+141 EELNENILKARNEY

-167 YDLSTI
+167 YDLSVTS
-173 AKNSIDSIIYRCN
+173 KNSIDSIIYRCN

-231 DKEDG
+231 EKQDG

-342 AKTRWYYLIGQ
+342 AKTRWYYLLGQ
-353 LWQKADRW
+353 LWQKADKW

-369 KANQNAVNPIVS
+369 KANQNAVNPIIS

-407 EKMTK
+407 EKMIK
-412 RDKYKTYADII
+412 RDKYKPYADII
-423 YFEMAKIAIQNNAY
+423 YFEMAKLAIQNNAY

-443 LVQSIKKNRSNLK
+443 LIQSIKKNGSNLK

-470 SNNHYSIATLAYDSV
+470 SNNYYSIAKLAYDSV

-491 NPNYETI
+491 NPNYESI

-507 ISANEKIVEAQDTL
+507 ISTNEKIVEAQDTL

-531 QEAYFNVWQKRTKIE
+531 QEAYFKLWQKRTKIE
-546 NESLK
+546 TEFLK
-551 DIFLDKINSTNYS
+551 DIFLDKTPNSTKNS
-564 VETPTRNNFSSIDN
+564 QQDNDAINNFSSLNN
-578 NSSNFYFDNKSVIVQ
+578 NSFSNNSNSDFYFDNRSVLVQ

-619 VPSSLSNQDAPS
+619 ATSSLSNQDASS

-646 SLSKDEKES
+646 SLSKDEKENS
-655 AKANEK
+655 KADEK
-661 GNGNEMIADA
+661 GNSYEMITDG
-671 SSYLK
+671 SSYIK

-684 ALISAQTFLLE
+684 ALANAQTFLLE

-706 VKVISNDIDTAI
+706 TKVIANNIDTAI
-718 TERALLDLASHYLHE
+718 TERAMLDLASHYLHE
-733 NLNEKSDSIIKIIED
+733 NLNEKSDSIIKIVED
-748 RYPKGFYV
+748 RFPKGFYA

-765 KKRDADLL
+765 QKKEADVL

-789 SLAALSSQLNADLR
+789 SLAALSNQLNTDLR

-818 YAQQRMDSA
+818 YAQQRMDTV

-832 DSIILQNTN
+832 DSIVLQNTN

-854 LKNRNKTESYLT
+854 LKNRKQTESYLT

-871 KELLDTSAL
+871 KEILDTIAL

-885 TPIENSS
+885 
-892 FVKEAP
+892 
-898 KMSSSQ
+898 
-904 KTSAEKT
+904 
-911 AAEKTSIDLSSK
+911 
-923 AAISKSNKKDTANI
+923 ISKPNKKDNPI
-937 KDSTATKQIATLPII
+937 KNDNSNVKDTTTTKQIATIPII
-952 APLLFTND
+952 AALPFTND
-960 SSEQYYIAL
+960 SSEQYYIAF
-969 ATQKVTAAF
+969 ATQKVSATF

-1001 TYVQFNENS
+1001 TYIQFNENS

-1032 PRLSTEIISFVPTK
+1032 PRLSTEIISFVPSK

>member
-1 MQHTKAPYKFST
+1 MQHKKAPYKFST

-27 QANAQSSIKKIQDS
+27 QANAQSSIKKTQDS
-41 PQQKTDTS
+41 PAQKTDTS

-72 KKATDFILNK
+72 KKTTDFIFNK

-115 LKTKYTLGRRAYQN
+115 LNTKYTLGRRAYQN

-141 EELYGNILKARNEY
+141 EELNGNILKARNEY

-286 NEGISLLQLLEADA
+286 NEGISLLQLLAADA

-332 KGINNAPDDA
+332 KGIDNAPDDA

-369 KANQNAVNPIVS
+369 KANQNAVNPIIS

-412 RDKYKTYADII
+412 RDKYKPYADII
-423 YFEMAKIAIQNNAY
+423 YFEMAKLGIQNNAY
-437 TKANDW
+437 IKANDW
-443 LVQSIKKNRSNLK
+443 LIQSIKKNKSNLR

-470 SNNHYSIATLAYDSV
+470 SNNHYSIATLAYDSLNT
-485 SIVLKT
+485 VLKT

-507 ISANEKIVEAQDTL
+507 ISANAKMIEAQDTL

-531 QEAYFNVWQKRTKIE
+531 QEAYFDLWQKRTSIK

-551 DIFLDKINSTNYS
+551 DIFLDKIPSTNYS
-564 VETPTRNNFSSIDN
+564 IETPTRNNLSSFDN
-578 NSSNFYFDNKSVIVQ
+578 NSNNFYFDNKAVIVQ

-613 KTSLMN
+613 KASLMN
-619 VPSSLSNQDAPS
+619 APSNNQNASS
-631 TGFQNNTSKDSLQNR
+631 TGFQNSNSNDSLQKM
-646 SLSKDEKES
+646 SLSK
-655 AKANEK
+655 NEK
-661 GNGNEMIADA
+661 GDEKLDKKENGYEMIIDG
-671 SSYLK
+671 SSYLQ

-684 ALISAQTFLLE
+684 ALTNAQTFLLE
-695 LNDFERAYPLY
+695 LNDFEKAYPLY
-706 VKVISNDIDTAI
+706 VKVIANNIDTTT

-733 NLNEKSDSIIKIIED
+733 NLNEKSDSIIKLVEN
-748 RYPKGFYV
+748 RFPKGFYA

-765 KKRDADLL
+765 QKKEAEVL
-773 NDYKEAYF
+773 NNYKEAYF

-789 SLAALSSQLNADLR
+789 SLGALSNQLNADLR

-818 YAQQRMDSA
+818 YGQQRMDSA
-827 AIVLL
+827 AIILL

-854 LKNRNKTESYLT
+854 LKNRKQTESYLT

-871 KELLDTSAL
+871 KETIDTNTLLYT
-880 VNTAA
+880 
-885 TPIENSS
+885 
-892 FVKEAP
+892 
-898 KMSSSQ
+898 
-904 KTSAEKT
+904 
-911 AAEKTSIDLSSK
+911 
-923 AAISKSNKKDTANI
+923 AAISKSNKKEPLLNKDNPNVKDT
-937 KDSTATKQIATLPII
+937 TPTTQQIAAAPII

-960 SSEQYYIAL
+960 SSEQYYIAF
-969 ATQKVTAAF
+969 ATQKLSATF

-1001 TYVQFNENS
+1001 TYIQFNEHS

-1021 LDAKTYMNKVK
+1021 LDAKTYINKVK

>member
-27 QANAQSSIKKIQDS
+27 QANAQSSIKIIQDS

-60 IKKANSILDSTQ
+60 IKKANSILDSNQ
-72 KKATDFILNK
+72 KKATEFIFNK

-115 LKTKYTLGRRAYQN
+115 LNTKYTLGRRAYQN

-141 EELYGNILKARNEY
+141 EELNGNILKARNEY

-286 NEGISLLQLLEADA
+286 NDGISLLQLLAADA
-300 IFPKRLYPFLNEQ
+300 IFPKRLHPFLNEQ

-332 KGINNAPDDA
+332 KGIDNAPDDA

-353 LWQKADRW
+353 LWQKADSW

-369 KANQNAVNPIVS
+369 KANQNAVNPIIS

-412 RDKYKTYADII
+412 RDKYKPYADII
-423 YFEMAKIAIQNNAY
+423 YFEMAKLGIQNNAY
-437 TKANDW
+437 SKANDW
-443 LVQSIKKNRSNLK
+443 LIQSIKKNRTNLR

-470 SNNHYSIATLAYDSV
+470 SNNHYSIATLAYDSLNT
-485 SIVLKT
+485 VLKT

-498 QARKKWLST
+498 QARKKWLNT
-507 ISANEKIVEAQDTL
+507 ISANAKMIEAQDTL
-521 QYIYQLNPSN
+521 QYIYQLNPYN
-531 QEAYFNVWQKRTKIE
+531 QEAYFDLWQKRTKIK

-551 DIFLDKINSTNYS
+551 DIFLDKIPSTNYS
-564 VETPTRNNFSSIDN
+564 IETPTRNNLSSFDN
-578 NSSNFYFDNKSVIVQ
+578 NSNNFYFDNRAVIVQ

-613 KTSLMN
+613 KATLMN
-619 VPSSLSNQDAPS
+619 APSSNQNSSS
-631 TGFQNNTSKDSLQNR
+631 TGFQNNTNNDSLQKM
-646 SLSKDEKES
+646 SLSKDEKVDERLD
-655 AKANEK
+655 KK
-661 GNGNEMIADA
+661 GNSYAMIIDG
-671 SSYLK
+671 SSYYK

-684 ALISAQTFLLE
+684 ALTNAQIFLLE

-706 VKVISNDIDTAI
+706 VKVIANDIDSMT
-718 TERALLDLASHYLHE
+718 TERAMLDLASHYLHE
-733 NLNEKSDSIIKIIED
+733 NLNEKSDSIIRLVEN
-748 RYPKGFYV
+748 RFPKGFYV

-765 KKRDADLL
+765 QKKEADVL
-773 NDYKEAYF
+773 NNYKEAYF

-789 SLAALSSQLNADLR
+789 SLAALSNQLNVDLR

-818 YAQQRMDSA
+818 YAQQRMDSS

-846 RAKNILEE
+846 RAKNILVE
-854 LKNRNKTESYLT
+854 LKNRKQTESYLT

-871 KELLDTSAL
+871 KEILDTSTL
-880 VNTAA
+880 LNMT
-885 TPIENSS
+885 
-892 FVKEAP
+892 
-898 KMSSSQ
+898 
-904 KTSAEKT
+904 
-911 AAEKTSIDLSSK
+911 
-923 AAISKSNKKDTANI
+923 AISKSNKKEPLFNKENPNVKDTTT
-937 KDSTATKQIATLPII
+937 STTKQIAAAPII
-952 APLLFTND
+952 APLPFTND
-960 SSEQYYIAL
+960 SSEQYYIAF
-969 ATQKVTAAF
+969 ATQKVSAAF

-1001 TYVQFNENS
+1001 TYIQFNENS

-1021 LDAKTYMNKVK
+1021 LDAKNYINKVK
-1032 PRLSTEIISFVPTK
+1032 PRLSTEIISFVPSK
-1046 QYEIYLLSKSNI
+1046 QYEIYLLSKSNM

>member
-13 NWFWAICILSQFCI
+13 NWFWAICILSQFFI

-82 VNKLKGAAN
+82 VNKIKGAAN
-91 DKANKIVGKVIPQ
+91 DKANKIVGKVMPQ

-115 LKTKYTLGRRAYQN
+115 LNTKYTLGRRAYQN

-141 EELYGNILKARNEY
+141 EELNENILKARNEY

-167 YDLSTI
+167 YDLSVI

-278 NYIEKEEW
+278 NYFEKEEY

-353 LWQKADRW
+353 LWQKADSW

-412 RDKYKTYADII
+412 RDKYKPYADII

-443 LVQSIKKNRSNLK
+443 LIQSIKKNRSNLK

-470 SNNHYSIATLAYDSV
+470 SNNHFSIATLAYDSV

-507 ISANEKIVEAQDTL
+507 ISANEKILEAQDTL

-593 GKQNFTQK
+593 GKQNFAQK

-619 VPSSLSNQDAPS
+619 APSSLSNQDAPS

-646 SLSKDEKES
+646 SLSKDENGN

-661 GNGNEMIADA
+661 GNGYEMITDG
-671 SSYLK
+671 SSYTK

-684 ALISAQTFLLE
+684 ALISAQIFLLE

-706 VKVISNDIDTAI
+706 VKVISNNIDAAI

-733 NLNEKSDSIIKIIED
+733 NLNEKSDSIIKIVED
-748 RYPKGFYV
+748 RFPKGFYA

-765 KKRDADLL
+765 QKKEADVL

-789 SLAALSSQLNADLR
+789 SLAALSNQLNTDLR

-818 YAQQRMDSA
+818 YAQQRMDTA

-885 TPIENSS
+885 TQIENSS
-892 FVKEAP
+892 NVKEAP
-898 KMSSSQ
+898 KMSSSP

-911 AAEKTSIDLSSK
+911 ASEKTSIDLSSK
-923 AAISKSNKKDTANI
+923 AA
-937 KDSTATKQIATLPII
+937 II

-960 SSEQYYIAL
+960 SSEQYYIAF

-1001 TYVQFNENS
+1001 TYVQFNEHS

-1032 PRLSTEIISFVPTK
+1032 PRLSTEIISFVPSK

>member
-13 NWFWAICILSQFCI
+13 NWFWAICILSQFCL
-27 QANAQSSIKKIQDS
+27 QANAQSSTKKIQDS

-72 KKATDFILNK
+72 KKANNFILNK

-115 LKTKYTLGRRAYQN
+115 LNTKYTLGRRAYQN

-141 EELYGNILKARNEY
+141 EELNENILKARNEY

-167 YDLSTI
+167 YDLSVTS
-173 AKNSIDSIIYRCN
+173 KNSIDSIIYRCN

-231 DKEDG
+231 EKQDG

-342 AKTRWYYLIGQ
+342 AKTRWYYLLGQ
-353 LWQKADRW
+353 LWQKADKW

-369 KANQNAVNPIVS
+369 KANQNAVNPIIS

-407 EKMTK
+407 EKMIK
-412 RDKYKTYADII
+412 RDKYKPYADII
-423 YFEMAKIAIQNNAY
+423 YFEMAKLAIQNNAY

-443 LVQSIKKNRSNLK
+443 LIQSIKKNGSNLK

-470 SNNHYSIATLAYDSV
+470 SNNYYSIAKLAYDSV

-491 NPNYETI
+491 NPNYESI

-507 ISANEKIVEAQDTL
+507 ISTNEKIVEAQDTL

-531 QEAYFNVWQKRTKIE
+531 QEAYFKLWQKRTKIE
-546 NESLK
+546 TEFLK
-551 DIFLDKINSTNYS
+551 DIFLDKTPNSTKNS
-564 VETPTRNNFSSIDN
+564 QQDNDAINNFSSLNN
-578 NSSNFYFDNKSVIVQ
+578 NSFSNNSNSDFYFDNRSVLVQ

-619 VPSSLSNQDAPS
+619 ATSSLSNQDASS

-646 SLSKDEKES
+646 SLSKDEKENS
-655 AKANEK
+655 KADEK
-661 GNGNEMIADA
+661 GNSYEMITDG
-671 SSYLK
+671 SSYIK

-684 ALISAQTFLLE
+684 ALANAQTFLLE

-706 VKVISNDIDTAI
+706 TKVIANNIDTAI
-718 TERALLDLASHYLHE
+718 TERAMLDLASHYLHE
-733 NLNEKSDSIIKIIED
+733 NLNEKSDSIIKIVED
-748 RYPKGFYV
+748 RFPKGFYA

-765 KKRDADLL
+765 QKKEADVL

-789 SLAALSSQLNADLR
+789 SLAALSNQLNTDLR

-818 YAQQRMDSA
+818 YAQQRMDTV

-832 DSIILQNTN
+832 DSIVLQNTN

-854 LKNRNKTESYLT
+854 LKNRKQTESYLT

-871 KELLDTSAL
+871 KEILDTIAL

-885 TPIENSS
+885 
-892 FVKEAP
+892 
-898 KMSSSQ
+898 
-904 KTSAEKT
+904 
-911 AAEKTSIDLSSK
+911 
-923 AAISKSNKKDTANI
+923 ISKPNKKDNPI
-937 KDSTATKQIATLPII
+937 KNDNSNVKDTTTTKQIATIPII
-952 APLLFTND
+952 SALPFTND
-960 SSEQYYIAL
+960 SSEQYYIAF
-969 ATQKVTAAF
+969 ATQKVSATF

-1001 TYVQFNENS
+1001 TYIQFNENS

-1032 PRLSTEIISFVPTK
+1032 PRLSTEIISFVPSK

>member
-13 NWFWAICILSQFCI
+13 NWFWAICILSQFCL
-27 QANAQSSIKKIQDS
+27 QANAQSSTKKIQDS

-49 RSLLD
+49 SSLLD

-82 VNKLKGAAN
+82 VNKIKGAAN

-115 LKTKYTLGRRAYQN
+115 LNTKYTLGRRAYQN

-141 EELYGNILKARNEY
+141 EELNENILKARNEY

-167 YDLSTI
+167 YDLSVTS
-173 AKNSIDSIIYRCN
+173 KNSIDSIIYRCN

-216 DTAGSILQFINYSFD
+216 DTSGSILQFINYSFD
-231 DKEDG
+231 EKQDG

-342 AKTRWYYLIGQ
+342 AKTRWYYLLGQ
-353 LWQKADRW
+353 LWQKADKW

-369 KANQNAVNPIVS
+369 KANQNAVNPIIS

-391 DAKNANNA
+391 DAKNAKNA

-407 EKMTK
+407 EKMIK
-412 RDKYKTYADII
+412 RDKYKPYADII
-423 YFEMAKIAIQNNAY
+423 YFEMAKLAIQNNAY

-443 LVQSIKKNRSNLK
+443 LIQSIKKNGSNLK

-470 SNNHYSIATLAYDSV
+470 SNNYYSIAKLAYDSV

-491 NPNYETI
+491 NPNYESI

-507 ISANEKIVEAQDTL
+507 ISTNEKIVEAQDTL

-531 QEAYFNVWQKRTKIE
+531 QEAYFKLWQKRNKIE
-546 NESLK
+546 NEFLK
-551 DIFLDKINSTNYS
+551 DIFLDKNPNSVKNS
-564 VETPTRNNFSSIDN
+564 QENNDAINNFSSLNN
-578 NSSNFYFDNKSVIVQ
+578 NSFSNNSNSDFYFDNRSVLVQ

-601 WGQRP
+601 WGPRP

-619 VPSSLSNQDAPS
+619 APSSLSNQDASS

-646 SLSKDEKES
+646 SLSKDEKENS
-655 AKANEK
+655 KADEK
-661 GNGNEMIADA
+661 GNSYEMITDG
-671 SSYLK
+671 SSYIK

-684 ALISAQTFLLE
+684 ALANAQTFLLE

-706 VKVISNDIDTAI
+706 TKVIANNIDTAI
-718 TERALLDLASHYLHE
+718 TERAMLDLASHYLHE
-733 NLNEKSDSIIKIIED
+733 NLNEKSDSIIKIVED
-748 RYPKGFYV
+748 RFPKGFYA

-765 KKRDADLL
+765 QKKEADVL

-789 SLAALSSQLNADLR
+789 SLAALSNQLNTDLR

-818 YAQQRMDSA
+818 YAQQRMDSI

-832 DSIILQNTN
+832 DSIVLQNTN

-854 LKNRNKTESYLT
+854 LKNRKQTESYLT

-871 KELLDTSAL
+871 KEILDTIAL
-880 VNTAA
+880 VNT
-885 TPIENSS
+885 
-892 FVKEAP
+892 V
-898 KMSSSQ
+898 
-904 KTSAEKT
+904 
-911 AAEKTSIDLSSK
+911 
-923 AAISKSNKKDTANI
+923 AISKSNKKDNPIKNDNPNI
-937 KDSTATKQIATLPII
+937 KDNPNVKDTTTNKQIATIPILEALP
-952 APLLFTND
+952 FTND
-960 SSEQYYIAL
+960 SSEQYYIAF
-969 ATQKVTAAF
+969 ATQKVSATF

-1001 TYVQFNENS
+1001 TYIQFNENS

-1032 PRLSTEIISFVPTK
+1032 PRLSTEIISFVPSK

>member
-1 MQHTKAPYKFST
+1 MQHTKAPYKFPM

-27 QANAQSSIKKIQDS
+27 QANAQSINKKTQDS
-41 PQQKTDTS
+41 PQQKADTTK
-49 RSLLD
+49 SLLD

-60 IKKANSILDSTQ
+60 IKKANAILDSNQ
-72 KKATDFILNK
+72 KKVNDFILNK

-91 DKANKIVGKVIPQ
+91 DKANQIVGKVIPQ

-129 TVSQFNFLFNAE
+129 TVSQFNFLFHAE
-141 EELYGNILKARNEY
+141 EELNENILRARNEH
-155 VDDYTTLISFYD
+155 VDDYTSLISFYD

-173 AKNSIDSIIYRCN
+173 SKYSIDSIIYRCN

-231 DKEDG
+231 DKENG

-241 GSNLRNTKG
+241 GSNMRNTKG

-278 NYIEKEEW
+278 NYFEKEEY

-313 LAYGYYQMEMYDK
+313 LAYGYYLMEMYDK
-326 AAAALE
+326 AAATLE

-342 AKTRWYYLIGQ
+342 AKTRWYYLLGQ
-353 LWQKADRW
+353 LWQKADKW

-391 DAKNANNA
+391 DAKNSNNA

-407 EKMTK
+407 EKMIR
-412 RDKYKTYADII
+412 RDKYKPYADII
-423 YFEMAKIAIQNNAY
+423 YFEMAKLAIQNNANA
-437 TKANDW
+437 KANEW
-443 LVQSIKKNRSNLK
+443 LIQSIKKNRTNIK
-456 QKQKAFELLGDINY
+456 QKQKAFELLGNISY
-470 SNNHYSIATLAYDSV
+470 SNNKYSIAKLSYDSLQT
-485 SIVLKT
+485 VLKT
-491 NPNYETI
+491 NPNYESI
-498 QARKKWLST
+498 QARKKWLGT
-507 ISANEKIVEAQDTL
+507 ISSNEKIMEAQDSL
-521 QYIYQLNPSN
+521 QFIYQLNPSS
-531 QEAYFNVWQKRTKIE
+531 QEAQYKNWQKRIQFE

-551 DIFLDKINSTNYS
+551 DIFLDK
-564 VETPTRNNFSSIDN
+564 TPTSVYSIEAPIKNNFSSTD
-578 NSSNFYFDNKSVIVQ
+578 NSSNNNFYFDNKSALVQ
-593 GKQNFTQK
+593 GKQSFTQN

-606 NVDSWRR
+606 NVDGWRR

-619 VPSSLSNQDAPS
+619 TASSVSNQGQNTDA
-631 TGFQNNTSKDSLQNR
+631 QNINTNKDSLQKMN
-646 SLSKDEKES
+646 LSKDGKGNGDG
-655 AKANEK
+655 KANEK
-661 GNGNEMIADA
+661 GNGYALIEDGSAYI
-671 SSYLK
+671 K

-684 ALISAQTFLLE
+684 ALTNAQTFLFE
-695 LNDFERAYPLY
+695 LNDFDRAYPLY
-706 VKVISNDIDTAI
+706 VKIIANNIDTSI
-718 TERALLDLASHYLHE
+718 TERAMLDLASHYLHE
-733 NLNEKSDSIIKIIED
+733 NLNEKSDSIITLVAS
-748 RYPKGFYV
+748 RFPKGFYV

-765 KKRDADLL
+765 KKREADVL

-789 SLAALSSQLNADLR
+789 SLAAMSNQLNTDLR

-818 YAQQRMDSA
+818 YAQQRMDSN

-846 RAKNILEE
+846 RAKNIIEE
-854 LKNRNKTESYLT
+854 LKNRNQTETYLS
-866 NLNLS
+866 NLNLI
-871 KELLDTSAL
+871 KEILDTSVQ
-880 VNTAA
+880 VNSASNVLDS
-885 TPIENSS
+885 NSIANS
-892 FVKEAP
+892 ASITKPVPAKP
-898 KMSSSQ
+898 STSTITKSS
-904 KTSAEKT
+904 TST
-911 AAEKTSIDLSSK
+911 NT
-923 AAISKSNKKDTANI
+923 
-937 KDSTATKQIATLPII
+937 TKQIAAAPII
-952 APLLFTND
+952 PPPAFTND
-960 SSEQYYIAL
+960 SSEQHYIAF
-969 ATQKVTAAF
+969 ATQKVSAAF
-978 VKEMQTAFTY
+978 VKEMQTAFNY

-994 IKQKLNV
+994 IKEKLNV
-1001 TYVQFNENS
+1001 TYIQFTESS
-1010 YIVWIGPFVNN
+1010 YIVWIGPFENN
-1021 LDAKTYMNKVK
+1021 QLAKNYMNKIK
-1032 PRLSTEIISFVPTK
+1032 PKLSTEIISFVPSK

>member
-13 NWFWAICILSQFCI
+13 NWFWAICILSQFCL
-27 QANAQSSIKKIQDS
+27 QANAQSSTKKIQDS

-72 KKATDFILNK
+72 KKANNFILNK

-115 LKTKYTLGRRAYQN
+115 LNTKYTLGRRAYQN

-141 EELYGNILKARNEY
+141 EELNENILKARNEY

-167 YDLSTI
+167 YDLSVTS
-173 AKNSIDSIIYRCN
+173 KNSIDSIIYRCN

-231 DKEDG
+231 EKQDG

-342 AKTRWYYLIGQ
+342 AKTRWYYLLGQ
-353 LWQKADRW
+353 LWQKADKW

-369 KANQNAVNPIVS
+369 KANQNAVNPIIS

-407 EKMTK
+407 EKMIK
-412 RDKYKTYADII
+412 RDKYKPYADII
-423 YFEMAKIAIQNNAY
+423 YFEMAKLAIQNNAY

-443 LVQSIKKNRSNLK
+443 LIQSIKKNGSNLK

-470 SNNHYSIATLAYDSV
+470 SNNYYSIAKLAYDSV

-491 NPNYETI
+491 NPNYESI

-507 ISANEKIVEAQDTL
+507 ISTNEKIVEAQDTL

-531 QEAYFNVWQKRTKIE
+531 QEAYFKLWQKRTKIE
-546 NESLK
+546 NEFLK
-551 DIFLDKINSTNYS
+551 DIFLDKNPNSVKNS
-564 VETPTRNNFSSIDN
+564 QENNDAINNFSSLNN
-578 NSSNFYFDNKSVIVQ
+578 NSFSNNSNSDFYFDNRSVLVQ

-619 VPSSLSNQDAPS
+619 APSSLSNQDASS

-646 SLSKDEKES
+646 SLSKDEKENS
-655 AKANEK
+655 KADEK
-661 GNGNEMIADA
+661 GNSYEMITDG
-671 SSYLK
+671 SSYIK

-684 ALISAQTFLLE
+684 ALANAQTFLLE
-695 LNDFERAYPLY
+695 LKDFERAYPLY
-706 VKVISNDIDTAI
+706 TKVIANNIDTAI
-718 TERALLDLASHYLHE
+718 TERAMLDLASHYLHE
-733 NLNEKSDSIIKIIED
+733 NLNEKSDSIIKIVED
-748 RYPKGFYV
+748 RFPKGFYA

-765 KKRDADLL
+765 QKREADVL

-789 SLAALSSQLNADLR
+789 SLAALSNQLNTDLR

-818 YAQQRMDSA
+818 YAQQRMDSV

-832 DSIILQNTN
+832 DSIVLQNTN

-846 RAKNILEE
+846 RAKNIIEE
-854 LKNRNKTESYLT
+854 LKNRKQTESYLT

-871 KELLDTSAL
+871 KEILDTIAL

-885 TPIENSS
+885 
-892 FVKEAP
+892 
-898 KMSSSQ
+898 
-904 KTSAEKT
+904 
-911 AAEKTSIDLSSK
+911 
-923 AAISKSNKKDTANI
+923 ISKPNKKDNPI
-937 KDSTATKQIATLPII
+937 DNPNVKDTTTQQIATAPII
-952 APLLFTND
+952 APLPFTND
-960 SSEQYYIAL
+960 SSEQYYIAF
-969 ATQKVTAAF
+969 ATQKVSAAF

-1001 TYVQFNENS
+1001 TYIQFNENS

-1032 PRLSTEIISFVPTK
+1032 PRLSTEIISFVPSK

>member
-1 MQHTKAPYKFST
+1 MQHTKAPYKFPT
-13 NWFWAICILSQFCI
+13 NWFWAVCILSQFCI
-27 QANAQSSIKKIQDS
+27 QASAETTIKKILDS
-41 PQQKTDTS
+41 PKQKADTS
-49 RSLLD
+49 KSILD

-60 IKKANSILDSTQ
+60 IKKANTILDSNQ
-72 KKATDFILNK
+72 KKVNDFILNK

-91 DKANKIVGKVIPQ
+91 DKANKIVGKVLPL

-115 LKTKYTLGRRAYQN
+115 LNTKYTLGRRAYQN
-129 TVSQFNFLFNAE
+129 TVSQFNFLFHAE
-141 EELYGNILKARNEY
+141 EELNENILRARNEY
-155 VDDYTTLISFYD
+155 VDDYTSLISFYD

-173 AKNSIDSIIYRCN
+173 SKNSIDSIIYRCN

-278 NYIEKEEW
+278 NYFEKEEF
-286 NEGISLLQLLEADA
+286 NEGISLLQLLETDA

-313 LAYGYYQMEMYDK
+313 LAYGYYLMEMYDK
-326 AAAALE
+326 SAAALE
-332 KGINNAPDDA
+332 KGIDNAPDDA

-361 DKAYPWFK
+361 DKAYPWYK

-391 DAKNANNA
+391 DAKNANNP

-407 EKMTK
+407 ERMIK
-412 RDKYKTYADII
+412 RDKYKPYADII
-423 YFEMAKIAIQNNAY
+423 YFEMSKLAIQNNAY
-437 TKANDW
+437 VKANEW
-443 LVQSIKKNRSNLK
+443 LIQSIKTNRTNLK
-456 QKQKAFELLGDINY
+456 QKQKAFELLGDISY
-470 SNNHYSIATLAYDSV
+470 TNNKYSIAKLAYDSLQT
-485 SIVLKT
+485 VLKT

-498 QARKKWLST
+498 QVRKKWMGS
-507 ISANEKIVEAQDTL
+507 ISSNEKIMEAQDSL
-521 QYIYQLNPSN
+521 QFIYQLNPAV
-531 QEAYFNVWQKRTKIE
+531 QETQYKNWKKRIQFE

-551 DIFLDKINSTNYS
+551 NIFTDKIPISVYS
-564 VETPTRNNFSSIDN
+564 IEIPTSNNFSNTDN
-578 NSSNFYFDNKSVIVQ
+578 SNNFYFDNKSVLEQ
-593 GKQNFTQK
+593 GKQNFSQK

-606 NVDSWRR
+606 NVDAWRR
-613 KTSLMN
+613 KASLMN
-619 VPSSLSNQDAPS
+619 TTSSISNQDPS
-631 TGFQNNTSKDSLQNR
+631 MTASQNMITNNDSLQKMG
-646 SLSKDEKES
+646 LTKDEKGD
-655 AKANEK
+655 EK
-661 GNGNEMIADA
+661 TRAYEMIKDA
-671 SSYLK
+671 SAYIK
-676 SKQDWNKA
+676 SKQDGNKA
-684 ALISAQTFLLE
+684 ALTSAETFLFE

-706 VKVISNDIDTAI
+706 LKVIGNNIDSSM
-718 TERALLDLASHYLHE
+718 TERAMLDLASHYLHE
-733 NLNEKSDSIIKIIED
+733 NLNEKSDSIIRLVEQIF
-748 RYPKGFYV
+748 PKGFYA
-756 TKKKESSLK
+756 TKKKETSFK
-765 KKRDADLL
+765 KKKEADVL

-789 SLAALSSQLNADLR
+789 SLAAISTQLNSDLR

-818 YAQQRMDSA
+818 YAQQRMDST

-832 DSIILQNTN
+832 DSIVLQNTN
-841 EKIRD
+841 EKLRD
-846 RAKNILEE
+846 RAKNIIEE
-854 LKNRNKTESYLT
+854 LKNRKQTETYLT

-871 KELLDTSAL
+871 KELLDSSAL
-880 VNTAA
+880 VSTLPKAMDTSSIVKVA
-885 TPIENSS
+885 TTKSS
-892 FVKEAP
+892 IAGN
-898 KMSSSQ
+898 
-904 KTSAEKT
+904 
-911 AAEKTSIDLSSK
+911 L
-923 AAISKSNKKDTANI
+923 KKD
-937 KDSTATKQIATLPII
+937 IATEPNIPPLP
-952 APLLFTND
+952 FTND
-960 SSEQYYIAL
+960 SSEQHYIAF
-969 ATQKVTAAF
+969 ATQKVSAAF

-994 IKQKLNV
+994 TKEKLNV
-1001 TYVQFNENS
+1001 TYVQFNESS
-1010 YIVWIGPFVNN
+1010 YIVWIGSFENSQ
-1021 LDAKTYMNKVK
+1021 LAKNYMNKIK
-1032 PRLSTEIISFVPTK
+1032 ARLSTEIISFVPSK

-1058 LLIKDEADLKQYQQY
+1058 LLIKDEADLKQYQQF

>member
-13 NWFWAICILSQFCI
+13 NWFWAICILSQFCL
-27 QANAQSSIKKIQDS
+27 QANAQSSTKKIQDS

-72 KKATDFILNK
+72 KKANNFILNK

-115 LKTKYTLGRRAYQN
+115 LNTKYTLGRRAYQN

-141 EELYGNILKARNEY
+141 EELNENILKARNEY

-167 YDLSTI
+167 YDLSVTS
-173 AKNSIDSIIYRCN
+173 KNSIDSIIYRCN

-231 DKEDG
+231 EKQDG

-342 AKTRWYYLIGQ
+342 AKTRWYYLLGQ
-353 LWQKADRW
+353 LWQKADKW

-369 KANQNAVNPIVS
+369 KANQNAVNPIIS

-407 EKMTK
+407 EKMIK
-412 RDKYKTYADII
+412 RDKYKPYADII
-423 YFEMAKIAIQNNAY
+423 YFEMAKLAIQNNAY

-443 LVQSIKKNRSNLK
+443 LIQSIKKNGSNLK

-470 SNNHYSIATLAYDSV
+470 SNNYYSIAKLAYDSV

-491 NPNYETI
+491 NPNYESI

-507 ISANEKIVEAQDTL
+507 ISTNEKIVEAQDTL

-531 QEAYFNVWQKRTKIE
+531 QEAYFKLWQKRTKIE
-546 NESLK
+546 NEFLK
-551 DIFLDKINSTNYS
+551 DIFLDKNPNSVKNS
-564 VETPTRNNFSSIDN
+564 QENNDAINNFSSLNN
-578 NSSNFYFDNKSVIVQ
+578 NSFSNNSNSDFYFDNRSVLVQ

-619 VPSSLSNQDAPS
+619 APSSLSNQDASS
-631 TGFQNNTSKDSLQNR
+631 TGFQNNTSKDSLQNK
-646 SLSKDEKES
+646 SLSKDEKENS
-655 AKANEK
+655 KADEK
-661 GNGNEMIADA
+661 GNSYEMITDG
-671 SSYLK
+671 SSYIK

-684 ALISAQTFLLE
+684 ALANAQTFLLE

-706 VKVISNDIDTAI
+706 TKVIANNIDTAI
-718 TERALLDLASHYLHE
+718 TERAMLDLASHYLHE
-733 NLNEKSDSIIKIIED
+733 NLNEKSDSIIKIVED
-748 RYPKGFYV
+748 RFPKGFYA

-765 KKRDADLL
+765 QKKEADVL

-789 SLAALSSQLNADLR
+789 SLAALSNQLNTDLR

-818 YAQQRMDSA
+818 YAQQRMDSV

-832 DSIILQNTN
+832 DSIVLQNTN

-854 LKNRNKTESYLT
+854 LKNRKQTESYLT

-871 KELLDTSAL
+871 KEILDTIAL

-885 TPIENSS
+885 
-892 FVKEAP
+892 
-898 KMSSSQ
+898 
-904 KTSAEKT
+904 
-911 AAEKTSIDLSSK
+911 
-923 AAISKSNKKDTANI
+923 ISKPNKKDNPI
-937 KDSTATKQIATLPII
+937 DNPNVKDTTTQQIATAPII
-952 APLLFTND
+952 APLPFTND
-960 SSEQYYIAL
+960 SSEQYYIAF
-969 ATQKVTAAF
+969 ATQKVSAAF

-1001 TYVQFNENS
+1001 TYIQFNENS

-1032 PRLSTEIISFVPTK
+1032 PRLSTEIISFVPSK

>member
-13 NWFWAICILSQFCI
+13 NWFWAICILSQFCV
-27 QANAQSSIKKIQDS
+27 QANAQSSIKKTQDS
-41 PQQKTDTS
+41 SPQKTDTS

-54 INNSKL
+54 INNTKL

-72 KKATDFILNK
+72 KKATDFIFNK

-115 LKTKYTLGRRAYQN
+115 LNTKYTLGRRAYQN

-141 EELYGNILKARNEY
+141 EELNENILRARNEY
-155 VDDYTTLISFYD
+155 VDDYSTLISFYD

-173 AKNSIDSIIYRCN
+173 SKKSIDSIIYRCN

-231 DKEDG
+231 DKQDG

-261 FFENLNVRN
+261 FFENVNVRN

-278 NYIEKEEW
+278 NYIEKEEL

-369 KANQNAVNPIVS
+369 KANQRAVNPIVS

-399 WEELAYSL
+399 WEELANSL

-412 RDKYKTYADII
+412 RDKYKPYSDII
-423 YFEMAKIAIQNNAY
+423 YFEMAKLAIQNNVFS
-437 TKANDW
+437 KANDW
-443 LVQSIKKNRSNLK
+443 LIQSIKKHRTNLR
-456 QKQKAFELLGDINY
+456 QKQKAFELLGEINY
-470 SNNHYSIATLAYDSV
+470 SNNYYTIAKLAYDSV
-485 SIVLKT
+485 SSVLKT
-491 NPNYETI
+491 NPNFEII

-507 ISANEKIVEAQDTL
+507 IRTNEKIIDAQDTL

-531 QEAYFNVWQKRTKIE
+531 QEAYFNAWQNRINIQ

-551 DIFLDKINSTNYS
+551 DIFLDKNNSANYTI
-564 VETPTRNNFSSIDN
+564 ETPARNNFSSIDN
-578 NSSNFYFDNKSVIVQ
+578 NNSSFYFDNKAVIVQ

-606 NVDSWRR
+606 NIDNWRR

-619 VPSSLSNQDAPS
+619 TSSNLSNQDVS
-631 TGFQNNTSKDSLQNR
+631 TNGFQNSNGNDALQKM
-646 SLSKDEKES
+646 SLSKDEKGDQ
-655 AKANEK
+655 KTDQK
-661 GNGNEMIADA
+661 GNGYAMIIDR
-671 SSYLK
+671 SSYIK

-684 ALISAQTFLLE
+684 ALTNAQTFLLE

-706 VKVISNDIDTAI
+706 LKVVANDIDSTT

-733 NLNEKSDSIIKIIED
+733 NLNEKSDSIIRLVEN
-748 RYPKGFYV
+748 RFPKGFYV

-781 LSQIGNWE
+781 LSQIGNWDN
-789 SLAALSSQLNADLR
+789 LAALSNQLNADLR
-803 RTKWYTPFKFIQVKM
+803 RTKWYTPFKFILVKM
-818 YAQQRMDSA
+818 YAQQKMDSA

-854 LKNRNKTESYLT
+854 LINRKKTESYLV

-871 KELLDTSAL
+871 KEMLDTSAL

-885 TPIENSS
+885 IPIQNASII
-892 FVKEAP
+892 KEAP
-898 KMSSSQ
+898 KVI
-904 KTSAEKT
+904 SAEKP
-911 AAEKTSIDLSSK
+911 SIDASSNTST
-923 AAISKSNKKDTANI
+923 SKSNKKDTTTITN
-937 KDSTATKQIATLPII
+937 TTTTKQIATAPII
-952 APLLFTND
+952 APLPFTND
-960 SSEQYYIAL
+960 SSEQYYIAF
-969 ATQKVTAAF
+969 ATQKVSAAF

-1001 TYVQFNENS
+1001 TYIQFNENS

-1021 LDAKTYMNKVK
+1021 LDAKTYINKVK
-1032 PRLSTEIISFVPTK
+1032 PRLSTEIISFVPSK

>member
-13 NWFWAICILSQFCI
+13 NWFWAICILSQFCL
-27 QANAQSSIKKIQDS
+27 QANAQSSTKKIQDS

-72 KKATDFILNK
+72 KKANNFILNK

-115 LKTKYTLGRRAYQN
+115 LNTKYTLGRRAYQN

-141 EELYGNILKARNEY
+141 EELNENILKARNEY

-167 YDLSTI
+167 YDLSVTS
-173 AKNSIDSIIYRCN
+173 KNSIDSIIYRCN

-231 DKEDG
+231 EKQDG

-342 AKTRWYYLIGQ
+342 AKTRWYYLLGQ
-353 LWQKADRW
+353 LWQKADKW

-369 KANQNAVNPIVS
+369 KANQNAVNPIIS

-407 EKMTK
+407 EKMIK
-412 RDKYKTYADII
+412 RDKYKPYADII
-423 YFEMAKIAIQNNAY
+423 YFEMAKLAIQNNAY

-443 LVQSIKKNRSNLK
+443 LIQSIKKNGSNLK

-470 SNNHYSIATLAYDSV
+470 SNNYYSIAKLAYDSV

-491 NPNYETI
+491 NPNYESI

-507 ISANEKIVEAQDTL
+507 ISTNEKIVEAQDTL

-531 QEAYFNVWQKRTKIE
+531 QEAYFKLWQKRTKIE
-546 NESLK
+546 NEFLK
-551 DIFLDKINSTNYS
+551 DIFLDKNPNSVKNS
-564 VETPTRNNFSSIDN
+564 QENNDAINNFSSLNN
-578 NSSNFYFDNKSVIVQ
+578 NSFSNNSNSDFYFDNRSVLVQ

-619 VPSSLSNQDAPS
+619 APSSLSNQDASS

-646 SLSKDEKES
+646 SLSKDEKENS
-655 AKANEK
+655 KADEK
-661 GNGNEMIADA
+661 GNSYEMITDG
-671 SSYLK
+671 SSYIK

-684 ALISAQTFLLE
+684 ALANAQTFLLE

-706 VKVISNDIDTAI
+706 TKVIANNIDTAI
-718 TERALLDLASHYLHE
+718 TERAMLDLASHYLHE
-733 NLNEKSDSIIKIIED
+733 NLNEKSDSIIKIVED
-748 RYPKGFYV
+748 RFPKGFYA

-765 KKRDADLL
+765 QKKEADVL

-789 SLAALSSQLNADLR
+789 SLAALSNQLNTDLR

-818 YAQQRMDSA
+818 YAQQRMDSV

-832 DSIILQNTN
+832 DSIVLQNTN

-846 RAKNILEE
+846 RAKNIIEE
-854 LKNRNKTESYLT
+854 LKNRKQTESYLT

-871 KELLDTSAL
+871 KEILDTIAL

-885 TPIENSS
+885 
-892 FVKEAP
+892 
-898 KMSSSQ
+898 
-904 KTSAEKT
+904 
-911 AAEKTSIDLSSK
+911 
-923 AAISKSNKKDTANI
+923 ISKPNKKDNPI
-937 KDSTATKQIATLPII
+937 DNPNVKDTTTQQIATAPII
-952 APLLFTND
+952 APLPFTND
-960 SSEQYYIAL
+960 SSEQYYIAF
-969 ATQKVTAAF
+969 ATQKVSAAF

-1001 TYVQFNENS
+1001 TYIQFNENS

-1032 PRLSTEIISFVPTK
+1032 PRLSTEIISFVPSK